1 MASRMDEER
10 EKQNSRV
17 SVDYGRQHKTADR
30 AAKQA
35 SARKTNAAPKK
46 VSSGSTMRSNTES
59 RTGEGK
65 SLVGNYERQH
75 KTVEKRPASS
85 IRRSFTNYD
94 SRNEFDPE
102 TLVGKSGRYWLAE
115 ISKIGEND
123 REAGRELYSL
133 YEQSKT
139 DANSPLYDPY
149 ASATNTNP
157 KYTQKNAAQTEKA
170 KTEWQNLQ
178 KELSYWAQSDRNYS
192 DEEILKR
199 INWKNYPT
207 LAKMDADRAG
217 EGSTVYLNEPI
228 GYDQDAMYGVMW
240 AARNPDLATGDTTM
254 DAVLGTLGRGNQYQ
268 RDEQKAARLDPAS
281 RDYNPYLVGST
292 MDSQLQTYGVNGF
305 GSDWLDQNLQ
315 YRGTDDYTK
324 VYKAEQTTKKAE
336 QELSEL
342 KEQMDNLLDQ
352 GWTPEEVF
360 TDDFLADYS
369 TLQKLQNSID
379 NGSMIDTTRAIG
391 YDRNAMQEAYQEAYT
406 KRYGT
411 KSNSEYAA
419 DTAAAMGASV
429 QQNEAQ
435 AMVDDAGD
443 KKQKGY
449 YQPIIQS
456 GTDAEKN
463 SVKAGTGTAGY
474 NRTVAQVEE
483 GIQNGTAGAE
493 GAAASKQL
501 TVAQKTAPKFLEL
514 TAGINKTAKDAYSD
528 ELQAIIDKA
537 NVSAEEKDFENAVY
551 DSLLEKSA
559 GGDAEAAKMLEDW
572 NDTYYNEYLS
582 KKDKVASRQE
592 SEAELEK
599 IKQQWQDA
607 FGGDTPE
614 YRSHVNAMEVISGF
628 AEKPKTDWSAY
639 DVVTLMSQQGVE
651 NIDQVTASAR
661 SLNQQKIDYIDQIL
675 ERADQYGVPKNYLE
689 NMQATRD
696 QLVRTNELIDSHGWK
711 NNEDYAQAVEAF
723 EASDMDTSYGAFTT
737 GNEANT
743 ILLSVKDPEAA
754 ESALNAMKKTF
765 TATGVLNQTLLYT
778 TEMTEEERDN
788 FKYLFASQGQ
798 ENAMAYYDDLR
809 PMLSARYAAEES
821 ETAQEIGKEH
831 PVTGTAMSIMASL
844 AQMEGSLYTAYMAL
858 TGQQADPNSQW
869 FSANRFVG
877 NVREG
882 VKTDLDTLAGDNEFA
897 KQAFRF
903 IYDGVVS
910 SADSLVSAYAG
921 NAIGS
926 VLPVLTAAQGAS
938 KGAQLIAK
946 GSQVIAGNVGLTM
959 MSTVAA
965 SNAMQEALLKG
976 VDSDNAFY
984 AGLASGVAE
993 AVTEK
998 IPFDKIT
1005 EAYKAGSKGG
1015 KIMKLLADE
1024 LIGEGI
1030 GEGLSEYL
1038 GAAGDY
1044 LVMGDDSDFIQSVN
1058 EYMENGDT
1066 EEEAIRKTVYELNQQ
1081 ALYATLAGA
1090 FSGVVSVG
1098 TANAAGRLAS
1108 WYGRQEANQTV
1119 QEKHN
1124 RRSRMEDSNEQTEA
1138 STNTVQDQKT
1148 EGIQE
1153 SFETVNQETETE
1165 ISEQTELNQPE
1176 QAEPVVERSAEPD
1189 AQNETAENVPEND
1202 SEKREETGDRA
1213 VEEEKTAP
1221 SNSAEEMETSAET
1234 ISKERTF
1241 DYDERLIIQDN
1252 RDFLAEQRNKV
1263 DQAQQNVEEARRALE
1278 ELSREKSAAENEL
1291 AMAEAAADPALMQE
1305 VERLRNDASEIR
1317 NERSKAYTRA
1327 QEAEDNYNRVKSDVY
1342 RHKLAERQLETAKAQ
1357 IDSVTPSLNEA
1368 KTRLSRAEENL
1379 EQKQTSVPALK
1390 KEQNAALEEAGRKVS
1405 VEEYAVEAKRS
1416 ALEEAQKSYNAL
1428 QEEAEKRQAEYEELQ
1443 REKKQLEEKRSSVYN
1458 ERSEAQIRQD
1468 EDALERLIGESEQ
1481 IQRSINENSTSIGRA
1496 ERKVREAEKKAK
1508 AAKTNVDAATKE
1520 LQVSEK
1526 AYSDAEAE
1534 QKKIAA
1540 SIEALDKSLED
1551 AKRVAERAKKDANQF
1566 QELVNGYNNA
1576 YQQAQ
1581 KTVEGTNVSPDAL
1594 EKAQAALDQRLEE
1607 VKSFETRQGDMERNL
1622 SEKEKA
1628 LEETAA
1634 KKRDGRDKAIQL
1646 LNRYEQQRYELEN
1659 AERELQR
1666 EQQDYEMILDGLK
1679 RDYSAV
1685 DPEMYDA
1692 IIAETDPFEAKTSK
1706 VESEE
1711 NALTALY
1718 TAQQNGVGEV
1728 QQTASVDAALRSFG
1742 MEPEISV
1749 AVSKRIV
1756 ETESTEKATAI
1767 LEAAPNRQKAAQA
1780 ISMALLSPNSE
1791 TAAVFADLNGQIT
1804 AEDVNGLTQ
1813 MYELDRLD
1821 DGAMGAYEAAIEE
1834 SQLADDTM
1842 AVLSQM
1848 DNGRVESARE
1858 NVTKAQ
1864 QAADQ
1869 SGAKLEAANAGL
1881 EAAQASLET
1890 ARQRRNEKLN
1900 PETIAAES
1908 KALQQ
1913 YGKAQEKQADAEA
1926 QYKADSKALEDA
1938 KGKVTAAQKEAVGQA
1953 RSVALEQQKTR
1964 QEQKAVAKEQAIL
1977 DSLPYKERFARELDA
1992 WDGQSKGKEFTV
2004 GHTSEVLLS
2013 LGVPDAD
2020 INLLSD
2026 KVLKIQKKHPAM
2038 TDTVIKQIP
2047 DIVENPVVVMKSRTV
2062 ADRLTLFGEVMDANG
2077 APVLAVIDT
2086 SLKAKDGN
2094 IDVEVVRL
2102 NSAYGKDTDTQG
2114 FIDRSEILY
2123 VDKNR
2128 AESWSDSTRLYLPI
2142 APDPLGSDNSIPQDA
2157 ETVNNSIADG
2167 KGNIPIGAIAAQN
2180 GQTGGNGAGM
2190 NQKGAKRQNAAVS
2203 ARMVKTNSATGIA
2216 ADSKVTSPV
2225 DAAKTLAKALNVGQD
2240 IGSRKVPRG
2249 VLGYYDAQ
2257 AKYLAVRSTEAGNI
2271 STTMHELG
2279 HALADKLGM
2288 TGTMQM
2294 VNALDPV
2301 FAQNYSANE
2310 LPGEAFAEFMW
2321 QYMTDDASAQA
2332 FAGDA
2337 FLYDFERAL
2346 KQNGLDKQV
2355 HKTRDQMHEYVN
2367 ATVNQRI
2374 GAVVKDRSEK
2384 PKSSLKEIRTKLTDM
2399 LVDSTSVLEDV
2410 NSVIREQTGKTD
2422 VRMGENLRNTALM
2435 RNTASRRAYNMLT
2448 DTLTDSNWQSIGDG
2462 LAKRFENAGIR
2473 GKDFDLLN
2481 NYMLAMHSLDRDAA
2495 GKPVFDSSM
2504 TKAQRE
2510 AYIQDVQQNHP
2521 EVARAEQE
2529 FQQFRNEFMQAF
2541 LVDTGYMTQETLNLF
2556 NTMYPHYVP
2565 TFRMKDGKGSGSGVS
2580 GKNFSI
2586 RRAKGSTENIYNPM
2600 DSFVQMMDSI
2610 VTMVSQNNTALVWDN
2625 VYHQYEGLGLY
2636 GREVTQD
2643 IQSESVDTTGLQDRI
2658 REILEGANTDTDIMQ
2673 QVIDAIGP
2681 EQVQWKGT
2689 GNVNL
2694 PNVLTVQKADGSKAY
2709 YEIFDTEMYKAL
2721 SGYKETAGKVWQLI
2735 GKATKAMSA
2744 LTTGS
2749 NPAFALRNFMRDFQK
2764 SVTYGSWASNYVTG
2778 TGKWLRAAWDVW
2790 RKKGEYGDYKALGGG
2805 GWNRIESGSR
2815 KGAKAYRSDLFKGY
2829 NTSNAGRTAKWA
2841 GQKIWNAV
2849 TFARLNEIVEQTS
2862 RYAEYRYGKQD
2873 KSTAEG
2879 KQQAFLNAQE
2889 ATVDFSRSGYSNIA
2903 SDLKQ
2908 VIPFLGASTQG
2919 IYQTG
2924 REFTTKAERSRLPAR
2939 FAKTVINTAL
2949 ASVLANLLVFKHT
2962 DDDEKEEYAM
2972 LSDEMLADNFFVP
2985 NPAPV
2990 IFGEDPYIRIP
3001 LGQDPFIRA
3010 VHGAVTNA
3018 LWSGKVDE
3026 PIIELAAVAQNLLD
3040 GFNPVNGTI
3049 FDAAIATA
3057 TNRNW
3062 YGSKIVS
3069 DRMDGWDPTTQY
3081 TEETADVF
3089 VNASRWLDETAG
3101 IGVSPMMIQYLAEQY
3116 TGFLGQ
3122 MAIPA
3127 ISKDKYT
3134 GELGGIK
3141 AAIAAVRKR
3150 LTSDPLKSNGITSSF
3165 YDGIAELQE
3174 VTYAAKNERP
3184 LNMLRRGLTDDEARA
3199 AADEAKSLTSTNGA
3213 LGQAKQFLSDGYARI
3228 DEIEARTDL
3237 SDHEKYLMTSE
3248 IRREMMDNTLAAQ
3261 ELIGEYKAKYIDGE
3275 NILSRLAE
3283 GVYGRESTAFE
3294 KLPEQY
3300 LTAYQSGDGYMQR
3313 AYDAWETSGKASAL
3327 PHANYT
3333 FTDKKVEYE
3342 VAEEDREQFDSIYQD
3357 AYKQYVDRNTNDR
3370 RWERMTA
3377 DEKLAFMQKAH
3388 EKAQTEAKKWWLK
3401 KKK

>member
-10 EKQNSRV
+10 EKQDSRV
-17 SVDYGRQHKTADR
+17 SVDYSRQHKTADR
-30 AAKQA
+30 AVKQA
-35 SARKTNAAPKK
+35 SVRKTNVAPQK
-46 VSSGSTMRSNTES
+46 VSSGGTMRSDTES

-75 KTVEKRPASS
+75 KTVEKRPVSS

-115 ISKIGEND
+115 ISKIGESD
-123 REAGRELYSL
+123 REAGRELYDL
-133 YEQSKT
+133 YEQSKA
-139 DANSPLYDPY
+139 DVNSPLYDPY

-157 KYTQKNAAQTEKA
+157 KYIQKNAAQTEKA

-192 DEEILKR
+192 DEEILNR
-199 INWKNYPT
+199 VNWKNYPT

-240 AARNPDLATGDTTM
+240 AARNPDLATGDAAL
-254 DAVLGTLGRGNQYQ
+254 DAVQGTLGRGKQYQ
-268 RDEQKAARLDPAS
+268 RDEQKAARLDPSS

-342 KEQMDNLLDQ
+342 KERMNDRLDQ

-360 TDDFLADYS
+360 TDDLLADYS

-379 NGSMIDTTRAIG
+379 NGSLIDTTRAIG
-391 YDRNAMQEAYQEAYT
+391 YDRNAMQQAYQEAYT

-443 KKQKGY
+443 KKQKDY
-449 YQPIIQS
+449 YQPIMQN

-483 GIQNGTAGAE
+483 SIQNGTAGAE

-501 TVAQKTAPKFLEL
+501 TVAQKTAPKYFEAMEAVKKGAEPDYSEEL
-514 TAGINKTAKDAYSD
+514 TAILNKAGVDAGEEDYTVKVAAS
-528 ELQAIIDKA
+528 LSQKA
-537 NVSAEEKDFENAVY
+537 AEGDQEAAVMLNDWNSVGVEEYWEKQDSAETVSAY
-551 DSLLEKSA
+551 
-559 GGDAEAAKMLEDW
+559 
-572 NDTYYNEYLS
+572 
-582 KKDKVASRQE
+582 Q
-592 SEAELEK
+592 AELEK

-614 YRSHVNAMEVISGF
+614 YRSHVNTMEVISSF
-628 AEKPKTDWSAY
+628 AEKPKNDWSAY
-639 DVVTLMSQQGVE
+639 DVVTLANQQGVE
-651 NIDQVTASAR
+651 NVDQVTASAR

-675 ERADQYGVPKNYLE
+675 ERADQYGVPKKYLE
-689 NMQATRD
+689 NMQATRE
-696 QLVRTNELIDSHGWK
+696 QLVRTNELIDSHSWK

-723 EASDMDTSYGAFTT
+723 DASDMDTSYGAFTT

-754 ESALNAMKKTF
+754 ESALNAMKKTV
-765 TATGVLNQTLLYT
+765 TATGVLNQTLLYA

-788 FKYLFASQGQ
+788 FKYLYASQGQ

-809 PMLSARYAAEES
+809 PMLSARYAAGES

-877 NVREG
+877 SVREG
-882 VKTDLDTLAGDNEFA
+882 VKSDLDTLAGDNEFA

-903 IYDGVVS
+903 LYDAIVS

-926 VLPVLTAAQGAS
+926 ALPVLTAAEGAG
-938 KGAQLIAK
+938 KGAQLLAK
-946 GSQVIAGNVGLTM
+946 GSQAITGNVGLTM

-976 VDSDNAFY
+976 VDPDKAFY

-1015 KIMKLLADE
+1015 KIMKLLADN
-1024 LIGEGI
+1024 LIGEGL
-1030 GEGLSEYL
+1030 GEGMSEYL

-1044 LVMGDDSDFIQSVN
+1044 LVLGDDSDFIQSVN
-1058 EYMENGDT
+1058 DYMADGMS
-1066 EEEAIRKTVYELNQQ
+1066 EEAAIRQVASELNQQ

-1090 FSGVVSVG
+1090 FSGVVSSG
-1098 TANAAGRLAS
+1098 GSYAAGRLM
-1108 WYGRQEANQTV
+1108 
-1119 QEKHN
+1119 N
-1124 RRSRMEDSNEQTEA
+1124 RVESRSGNTSDSNDVAQQTGENAVAEQG
-1138 STNTVQDQKT
+1138 
-1148 EGIQE
+1148 EGQ
-1153 SFETVNQETETE
+1153 
-1165 ISEQTELNQPE
+1165 
-1176 QAEPVVERSAEPD
+1176 
-1189 AQNETAENVPEND
+1189 QNEA
-1202 SEKREETGDRA
+1202 
-1213 VEEEKTAP
+1213 
-1221 SNSAEEMETSAET
+1221 
-1234 ISKERTF
+1234 
-1241 DYDERLIIQDN
+1241 
-1252 RDFLAEQRNKV
+1252 
-1263 DQAQQNVEEARRALE
+1263 
-1278 ELSREKSAAENEL
+1278 
-1291 AMAEAAADPALMQE
+1291 
-1305 VERLRNDASEIR
+1305 
-1317 NERSKAYTRA
+1317 
-1327 QEAEDNYNRVKSDVY
+1327 
-1342 RHKLAERQLETAKAQ
+1342 
-1357 IDSVTPSLNEA
+1357 
-1368 KTRLSRAEENL
+1368 
-1379 EQKQTSVPALK
+1379 
-1390 KEQNAALEEAGRKVS
+1390 
-1405 VEEYAVEAKRS
+1405 
-1416 ALEEAQKSYNAL
+1416 
-1428 QEEAEKRQAEYEELQ
+1428 
-1443 REKKQLEEKRSSVYN
+1443 
-1458 ERSEAQIRQD
+1458 
-1468 EDALERLIGESEQ
+1468 
-1481 IQRSINENSTSIGRA
+1481 
-1496 ERKVREAEKKAK
+1496 
-1508 AAKTNVDAATKE
+1508 
-1520 LQVSEK
+1520 
-1526 AYSDAEAE
+1526 
-1534 QKKIAA
+1534 
-1540 SIEALDKSLED
+1540 
-1551 AKRVAERAKKDANQF
+1551 
-1566 QELVNGYNNA
+1566 
-1576 YQQAQ
+1576 
-1581 KTVEGTNVSPDAL
+1581 
-1594 EKAQAALDQRLEE
+1594 AQAASDTVSEEGARLTIRDAEGNVME
-1607 VKSFETRQGDMERNL
+1607 ERNQP
-1622 SEKEKA
+1622 A
-1628 LEETAA
+1628 
-1634 KKRDGRDKAIQL
+1634 
-1646 LNRYEQQRYELEN
+1646 QQEN
-1659 AERELQR
+1659 Q
-1666 EQQDYEMILDGLK
+1666 
-1679 RDYSAV
+1679 
-1685 DPEMYDA
+1685 
-1692 IIAETDPFEAKTSK
+1692 T
-1706 VESEE
+1706 EE

-1742 MEPEISV
+1742 MEPEASV
-1749 AVSKRIV
+1749 AVSKRMV
-1756 ETESTEKATAI
+1756 ETESTEKVTAI

-1780 ISMALLSPNSE
+1780 IGMALLSPNSE
-1791 TAAVFADLNGQIT
+1791 TAAVFDDLNGQIT

-1821 DGAMGAYEAAIEE
+1821 DGAMGTYEAAIEE
-1834 SQLADDTM
+1834 SQLADETM
-1842 AVLSQM
+1842 AALSQM
-1848 DNGRVESARE
+1848 DSGKVESARE
-1858 NVTKAQ
+1858 NAAKAQ

-1869 SGAKLEAANAGL
+1869 SGVKLEAANAGL

-1890 ARQRRNEKLN
+1890 ARQRRNENLN

-1913 YGKAQEKQADAEA
+1913 YGKAQETREAAEA
-1926 QYKADSKALEDA
+1926 QYKADSKALKGA
-1938 KGKVTAAQKEAVGQA
+1938 KEKVTAAQEEAVGQA
-1953 RSVALEQQKTR
+1953 RSVALEQQKAR
-1964 QEQKAVAKEQAIL
+1964 QEIKRVDYAVQ
-1977 DSLPYKERFARELDA
+1977 
-1992 WDGQSKGKEFTV
+1992 QQNV
-2004 GHTSEVLLS
+2004 
-2013 LGVPDAD
+2013 
-2020 INLLSD
+2020 
-2026 KVLKIQKKHPAM
+2026 
-2038 TDTVIKQIP
+2038 
-2047 DIVENPVVVMKSRTV
+2047 
-2062 ADRLTLFGEVMDANG
+2062 DANIQQVAQMG
-2077 APVLAVIDT
+2077 SVVTLN
-2086 SLKAKDGN
+2086 GN
-2094 IDVEVVRL
+2094 EFEVGGTELRQQVSDYFKSIGGVASNPILGDVAL
-2102 NSAYGKDTDTQG
+2102 T
-2114 FIDRSEILY
+2114 
-2123 VDKNR
+2123 
-2128 AESWSDSTRLYLPI
+2128 
-2142 APDPLGSDNSIPQDA
+2142 
-2157 ETVNNSIADG
+2157 
-2167 KGNIPIGAIAAQN
+2167 
-2180 GQTGGNGAGM
+2180 
-2190 NQKGAKRQNAAVS
+2190 QKGAKSSLAHGIGNGKAVAFAAVPSVIENGQIVDVQQNWKGRGYNTFVIAAPVTIEGGKS
-2203 ARMVKTNSATGIA
+2203 AGEYYCGVVVKRAAESQQYYVHEVVLTNEEGANVAVQPTVRPNESSVALGGAKAPSVNSILQKVLDVKQGKNTSEKAATGTDRLYAFHPNTVATNDQTGISA
-2216 ADSKVTSPV
+2216 KKVTSPV
-2225 DAAKTLAKALNVGQD
+2225 DAAKSLAKALNVGQD

-2279 HALADKLGM
+2279 HALADKLSM

-2294 VNALDPV
+2294 VDALDPV

-2321 QYMTDDASAQA
+2321 RYMTDDASAQA

-2346 KQNGLDKQV
+2346 KKNGLDRQV

-2410 NSVIREQTGKTD
+2410 NNVVREQTGKTD
-2422 VRMGENLRNTALM
+2422 VSMGENLRNTALL

-2448 DTLTDSNWQSIGDG
+2448 DTLTDSSWQSIGDG
-2462 LAKRFENAGIR
+2462 LAKRFENAGIK

-2504 TKAQRE
+2504 TTEQRE
-2510 AYIQDVQQNHP
+2510 AYIQDVQREHP

-2541 LVDTGYMTQETLNLF
+2541 LVDTGYMTQETLDLF
-2556 NTMYPHYVP
+2556 NKMYPHYVP

-2580 GKNFSI
+2580 GKSFSI
-2586 RRAKGSTENIYNPM
+2586 KRAKGSTENIYNPM

-2610 VTMVSQNNTALVWDN
+2610 VNMVSQNNTALVWDK

-2643 IQSESVDTTGLQDRI
+2643 VQSESVDTTGLQDKI
-2658 REILEGANTDTDIMQ
+2658 RKILEGANTDTDIMQ
-2673 QVIDAIGP
+2673 QVMDTIGP

-2749 NPAFALRNFMRDFQK
+2749 NPVFAIRNFLRDFQK

-2790 RKKGEYGDYKALGGG
+2790 RAKGEYGDYKALGGG
-2805 GWNRIESGSR
+2805 GWNRIETGSR
-2815 KGAKAYRSDLFKGY
+2815 KGAEAYRGDLFKGY
-2829 NTSNAGRTAKWA
+2829 NTSNVGRTAKWA
-2841 GQKIWNAV
+2841 GQKIWNVV
-2849 TFARLNEIVEQTS
+2849 TFSRLNEVIEQTS

-2873 KSTAEG
+2873 RTTAEG

-2962 DDDEKEEYAM
+2962 DDDDKEEYAM
-2972 LSDEMLADNFFVP
+2972 LSDELLADNFFIP
-2985 NPAPV
+2985 NPSAE
-2990 IFGEDPYIRIP
+2990 IFGEAPYIRIP
-3001 LGQDPFIRA
+3001 IGQDPIMRA

-3018 LWSGKVDE
+3018 LWSGNADE
-3026 PIIELAAVAQNLLD
+3026 PIIELSAVAQNLLD

-3049 FDAAIATA
+3049 FDAAISTA

-3062 YGSKIVS
+3062 YDSKIVP

-3089 VNASRWLDETAG
+3089 INASRWLDETVG
-3101 IGVSPMMIQYLAEQY
+3101 VGVSPMMIQYLAEQY

-3134 GELGGIK
+3134 GEMGGIK
-3141 AAIAAVRKR
+3141 AALAAVRKR

-3165 YDGIAELQE
+3165 YDGVAELQK

-3184 LNMLRRGLTDDEARA
+3184 LNMLRRGLTEDEARA
-3199 AADEAKSLTSTNGA
+3199 AVDEAKSLTGTNGA
-3213 LGQAKQFLSDGYARI
+3213 LGQAKKFLSDGYARI

-3294 KLPEQY
+3294 KLPERY

-3333 FTDKKVEYE
+3333 FSDKKVEYE
-3342 VAEEDREQFDSIYQD
+3342 VVEEDREQFDSIYQD

-3401 KKK
+3401 KQK

>member
-10 EKQNSRV
+10 KKQDPRV
-17 SVDYGRQHKTADR
+17 SVDYSRQHKTADR
-30 AAKQA
+30 SVKQA
-35 SARKTNAAPKK
+35 SARKTNVAPQK
-46 VSSGSTMRSNTES
+46 VSSGGTMRSNTES

-75 KTVEKRPASS
+75 KTVEKRPVSS

-94 SRNEFDPE
+94 SGHEFDPE

-115 ISKIGEND
+115 ISKIGESD
-123 REAGRELYSL
+123 REAGRELYDL
-133 YEQSKT
+133 YEQSKA
-139 DANSPLYDPY
+139 DVNSPLYDPY

-157 KYTQKNAAQTEKA
+157 KYIQKNAAQTEKA

-192 DEEILKR
+192 DEEILSR
-199 INWKNYPT
+199 VNWKNYPT

-217 EGSTVYLNEPI
+217 EGSTVYLNEPV

-342 KEQMDNLLDQ
+342 KERMNDLLDQ

-379 NGSMIDTTRAIG
+379 NGSLIDTTRAIG
-391 YDRNAMQEAYQEAYT
+391 YDRNSMQQAYQEAYT

-411 KSNSEYAA
+411 KSNQQYAE
-419 DTAAAMGASV
+419 DTAKAMGATV
-429 QQNEAQ
+429 QQNDAQ

-443 KKQKGY
+443 KKQKDY
-449 YQPIIQS
+449 YQPIMQI

-483 GIQNGTAGAE
+483 SIQNGTAGAE

-501 TVAQKTAPKFLEL
+501 TVAQKTAPKYFEAMEAVKKGAEPDYSEEL
-514 TAGINKTAKDAYSD
+514 TAILNKAGVDAGEEDYTAKVAAS
-528 ELQAIIDKA
+528 LSLKA
-537 NVSAEEKDFENAVY
+537 AEGDQEAAVMLNDWNSVGVEEYWEKQDSAETVSAY
-551 DSLLEKSA
+551 
-559 GGDAEAAKMLEDW
+559 
-572 NDTYYNEYLS
+572 
-582 KKDKVASRQE
+582 Q
-592 SEAELEK
+592 AELEK
-599 IKQQWQDA
+599 IKQQWKDA

-614 YRSHVNAMEVISGF
+614 YRSHVNTMEVISSF
-628 AEKPKTDWSAY
+628 SEKPKNDWSAY
-639 DVVTLMSQQGVE
+639 DVVTLANQQGME
-651 NIDQVTASAR
+651 NVDQVTASAR

-675 ERADQYGVPKNYLE
+675 ERADQCGVPKNYLE
-689 NMQATRD
+689 NMQATRE
-696 QLVRTNELIDSHGWK
+696 QLVRTNELIDSHSWK

-723 EASDMDTSYGAFTT
+723 DASDMDTSYGAFTT

-754 ESALNAMKKTF
+754 ESALNAMKKTV

-778 TEMTEEERDN
+778 TEMTEEEREN
-788 FKYLFASQGQ
+788 FKYLYASQGQ

-809 PMLSARYAAEES
+809 PMLSARYAAGES

-858 TGQQADPNSQW
+858 TGKQADPNSQW

-877 NVREG
+877 SVREG
-882 VKTDLDTLAGDNEFA
+882 VKSDLDKLAGDNEFA

-903 IYDGVVS
+903 LYDGIVS

-926 VLPVLTAAQGAS
+926 ALPVLTAAEGAG
-938 KGAQLIAK
+938 KGAQLLAK
-946 GSQVIAGNVGLTM
+946 GSQAIAGNVGLTM

-976 VDSDNAFY
+976 VDPDKAFY

-1015 KIMKLLADE
+1015 KIMKLLADN
-1024 LIGEGI
+1024 LIGEGL
-1030 GEGLSEYL
+1030 GEGMSEYL

-1044 LVMGDDSDFIQSVN
+1044 LTMGDDSDFIQSVN
-1058 EYMENGDT
+1058 DYMADGMS
-1066 EEEAIRKTVYELNQQ
+1066 EEAAIHQVVSELNQQ

-1090 FSGVVSVG
+1090 FSGVVSSG
-1098 TANAAGRLAS
+1098 GSYAAGRLMNRVESRSGNTPVSNDVVQQTVESATAEQGEGQQSETAQTAS
-1108 WYGRQEANQTV
+1108 DAVSGEGVSLTVRDAEGNVMEERNQPAKQENQT
-1119 QEKHN
+1119 
-1124 RRSRMEDSNEQTEA
+1124 
-1138 STNTVQDQKT
+1138 
-1148 EGIQE
+1148 
-1153 SFETVNQETETE
+1153 
-1165 ISEQTELNQPE
+1165 
-1176 QAEPVVERSAEPD
+1176 
-1189 AQNETAENVPEND
+1189 
-1202 SEKREETGDRA
+1202 
-1213 VEEEKTAP
+1213 
-1221 SNSAEEMETSAET
+1221 
-1234 ISKERTF
+1234 
-1241 DYDERLIIQDN
+1241 
-1252 RDFLAEQRNKV
+1252 
-1263 DQAQQNVEEARRALE
+1263 
-1278 ELSREKSAAENEL
+1278 
-1291 AMAEAAADPALMQE
+1291 
-1305 VERLRNDASEIR
+1305 
-1317 NERSKAYTRA
+1317 
-1327 QEAEDNYNRVKSDVY
+1327 
-1342 RHKLAERQLETAKAQ
+1342 
-1357 IDSVTPSLNEA
+1357 
-1368 KTRLSRAEENL
+1368 
-1379 EQKQTSVPALK
+1379 
-1390 KEQNAALEEAGRKVS
+1390 
-1405 VEEYAVEAKRS
+1405 
-1416 ALEEAQKSYNAL
+1416 
-1428 QEEAEKRQAEYEELQ
+1428 
-1443 REKKQLEEKRSSVYN
+1443 
-1458 ERSEAQIRQD
+1458 
-1468 EDALERLIGESEQ
+1468 
-1481 IQRSINENSTSIGRA
+1481 
-1496 ERKVREAEKKAK
+1496 
-1508 AAKTNVDAATKE
+1508 
-1520 LQVSEK
+1520 
-1526 AYSDAEAE
+1526 
-1534 QKKIAA
+1534 
-1540 SIEALDKSLED
+1540 
-1551 AKRVAERAKKDANQF
+1551 
-1566 QELVNGYNNA
+1566 
-1576 YQQAQ
+1576 
-1581 KTVEGTNVSPDAL
+1581 
-1594 EKAQAALDQRLEE
+1594 
-1607 VKSFETRQGDMERNL
+1607 
-1622 SEKEKA
+1622 
-1628 LEETAA
+1628 
-1634 KKRDGRDKAIQL
+1634 
-1646 LNRYEQQRYELEN
+1646 
-1659 AERELQR
+1659 
-1666 EQQDYEMILDGLK
+1666 
-1679 RDYSAV
+1679 
-1685 DPEMYDA
+1685 
-1692 IIAETDPFEAKTSK
+1692 
-1706 VESEE
+1706 EE

-1742 MEPEISV
+1742 MEPETSV
-1749 AVSKRIV
+1749 AVSKRMV

-1821 DGAMGAYEAAIEE
+1821 DGAMDAYEAAIEE
-1834 SQLADDTM
+1834 SQLADETM
-1842 AVLSQM
+1842 AALSQM
-1848 DNGRVESARE
+1848 DSGKVESARE
-1858 NVTKAQ
+1858 NAAKAQ

-1890 ARQRRNEKLN
+1890 ARQRRNENLN

-1913 YGKAQEKQADAEA
+1913 YGKAQEKQTYAEA
-1926 QYKADSKALEDA
+1926 QYKADSKALKGA
-1938 KGKVTAAQKEAVGQA
+1938 KEKVTAAQEEAVGQA

-1964 QEQKAVAKEQAIL
+1964 MEIKKVDYAVQQQNVDANIQQVAQM
-1977 DSLPYKERFARELDA
+1977 DSVVTLN
-1992 WDGQSKGKEFTV
+1992 GNEFEV
-2004 GHTSEVLLS
+2004 GGNNLKNEVLEYFNQLGGSVHSEVLGDVLLTKRGVKDG
-2013 LGVPDAD
+2013 LGHIISPAKVVAFAAVP
-2020 INLLSD
+2020 N
-2026 KVLKIQKKHPAM
+2026 VLEKGKIVSAEQNWKGRGY
-2038 TDTVIKQIP
+2038 DTVVLAAPISIANGEKQGDYIAG
-2047 DIVENPVVVMKSRTV
+2047 VVVK
-2062 ADRLTLFGEVMDANG
+2062 RLPDKQQYYVHDVVQINTKEGAKAPTNPRGQLENQAVVHGDAK
-2077 APVLAVIDT
+2077 APSLYNILQNIVDVKQGKNT
-2086 SLKAKDGN
+2086 S
-2094 IDVEVVRL
+2094 E
-2102 NSAYGKDTDTQG
+2102 
-2114 FIDRSEILY
+2114 
-2123 VDKNR
+2123 
-2128 AESWSDSTRLYLPI
+2128 
-2142 APDPLGSDNSIPQDA
+2142 
-2157 ETVNNSIADG
+2157 
-2167 KGNIPIGAIAAQN
+2167 
-2180 GQTGGNGAGM
+2180 
-2190 NQKGAKRQNAAVS
+2190 KGAKRQNAAVS
-2203 ARMVKTNSATGIA
+2203 SRVVKTNSDTGIA

-2225 DAAKTLAKALNVGQD
+2225 DAAKSLAKELNVGQD
-2240 IGSRKVPRG
+2240 IGGRKVPRG

-2279 HALADKLGM
+2279 HALSDKLSM

-2294 VNALDPV
+2294 VDALDPV

-2321 QYMTDDASAQA
+2321 RYMTDDASAQA

-2346 KQNGLDKQV
+2346 KKNGLDRQV

-2410 NSVIREQTGKTD
+2410 NNVVREQTGKTD
-2422 VRMGENLRNTALM
+2422 VSMGENLRNTALL

-2448 DTLTDSNWQSIGDG
+2448 DTLTDSSWQSIGDG
-2462 LAKRFENAGIR
+2462 LAKRFENAGIK

-2504 TKAQRE
+2504 TKEQRE
-2510 AYIQDVQQNHP
+2510 AYIQDVQREHP

-2541 LVDTGYMTQETLNLF
+2541 LVDTGYMTQETLDMF
-2556 NTMYPHYVP
+2556 NKMYPHYVP

-2586 RRAKGSTENIYNPM
+2586 KRAKGSTENIYNPM

-2610 VTMVSQNNTALVWDN
+2610 VNMVSQNNTALVWDK

-2643 IQSESVDTTGLQDRI
+2643 VQSESVDTTGLQDKI
-2658 REILEGANTDTDIMQ
+2658 RKILEGANTDTDIMQ
-2673 QVIDAIGP
+2673 QVMDTIGP

-2749 NPAFALRNFMRDFQK
+2749 NPVFAIRNFLRDFQK

-2790 RKKGEYGDYKALGGG
+2790 REKGEYGDYKALGGG
-2805 GWNRIESGSR
+2805 GWNRIETGSR
-2815 KGAKAYRSDLFKGY
+2815 KGAEAYRSDLFKGY
-2829 NTSNAGRTAKWA
+2829 NTSNVGRTAKWA
-2841 GQKIWNAV
+2841 GQKIWNVV
-2849 TFARLNEIVEQTS
+2849 TFSRLNEVIEQTS

-2873 KSTAEG
+2873 RTTAEG

-2924 REFTTKAERSRLPAR
+2924 RGFTTKAERSRLPER

-2962 DDDEKEEYAM
+2962 DDDDKEEYAM
-2972 LSDEMLADNFFVP
+2972 LSDELLADNFFIP
-2985 NPAPV
+2985 NPSAD
-2990 IFGEDPYIRIP
+2990 IFGEAPYIRIP
-3001 LGQDPFIRA
+3001 IGQDPIMRA

-3018 LWSGKVDE
+3018 LWSGKADE

-3049 FDAAIATA
+3049 FDAAIATS

-3062 YGSKIVS
+3062 YGSKIVP

-3089 VNASRWLDETAG
+3089 VNASRWLDGAVG
-3101 IGVSPMMIQYLAEQY
+3101 IGISPMMIQYLAEQY

-3134 GELGGIK
+3134 GEMGGIK

-3165 YDGIAELQE
+3165 YDGVAELQE
-3174 VTYAAKNERP
+3174 VTYAAKNDRP

-3199 AADEAKSLTSTNGA
+3199 AVDEAKSLTGTNGA
-3213 LGQAKQFLSDGYARI
+3213 LGQAKKFLSDGYARI

-3248 IRREMMDNTLAAQ
+3248 VRREMMDNTLAAQ

-3294 KLPEQY
+3294 KLPERY

-3313 AYDAWETSGKASAL
+3313 AYDAWETSGKVSAL

-3333 FTDKKVEYE
+3333 FSDKKVEYE

-3357 AYKQYVDRNTNDR
+3357 TYRQYVDRNTNDL

>member
-17 SVDYGRQHKTADR
+17 SVDYSRQHKTADR
-30 AAKQA
+30 TAKQSSA
-35 SARKTNAAPKK
+35 SKTNSAAQR
-46 VSSGSTMRSNTES
+46 VSPGSTRRSSTES
-59 RTGEGK
+59 RTGAGK

-75 KTVEKRPASS
+75 KTVENRPASS
-85 IRRSFTNYD
+85 VRRSYTNYD

-102 TLVGKSGRYWLAE
+102 SLVGKSGRYWLAE

-149 ASATNTNP
+149 VSATNTNP
-157 KYTQKNAAQTEKA
+157 KYIQKNAAQTEKA
-170 KTEWQNLQ
+170 KAEWQSLQ

-192 DEEILKR
+192 DEEILNR
-199 INWKNYPT
+199 VNWKNYPT

-240 AARNPDLATGDTTM
+240 AARNPELATGDATL
-254 DAVLGTLGRGNQYQ
+254 DAVQGTLGRGNQYQ
-268 RDEQKAARLDPAS
+268 RDEQKAARLNPAS
-281 RDYNPYLVGST
+281 KDYNPYLVGST
-292 MDSQLQTYGVNGF
+292 MDSQLQAYGVNGF
-305 GSDWLDQNLQ
+305 DSDWLNQNLQ
-315 YRGTDDYTK
+315 YRGTGDYTK
-324 VYKAEQTTKKAE
+324 VYKAEQTTQKAE

-342 KEQMDNLLDQ
+342 KQQMDNLLDQ

-379 NGSMIDTTRAIG
+379 NGSLIDTTRAIG
-391 YDRNAMQEAYQEAYT
+391 YDRNAMQEAYQKAYT

-435 AMVDDAGD
+435 AMVDDAND
-443 KKQKGY
+443 KKQKEH
-449 YQPIIQS
+449 YQTIMQN
-456 GTDAEKN
+456 GTVPEKT
-463 SVKAGTGTAGY
+463 SVKTGTGTAGY
-474 NRTVAQVEE
+474 NRTVAQVEA
-483 GIQNGTAGAE
+483 GIQSGTAGAE
-493 GAAASKQL
+493 GTAASKQL
-501 TVAQKTAPKFLEL
+501 TVSQKTAPKYFE
-514 TAGINKTAKDAYSD
+514 AMDAVKNGVEPDYSD
-528 ELQAIIDKA
+528 ELTAILNKA
-537 NVSAEEKDFENAVY
+537 GVDAGEEDYTAKVAASLSQKAAE
-551 DSLLEKSA
+551 
-559 GGDAEAAKMLEDW
+559 GDQEAAIMLNDW
-572 NDTYYNEYLS
+572 NNVGIEEYWEKQDNAETAL
-582 KKDKVASRQE
+582 AYQ
-592 SEAELEK
+592 AELES
-599 IKQQWQDA
+599 IRQQWKDA
-607 FGGDTPE
+607 FGDDTPE
-614 YRSHVNAMEVISGF
+614 YRSHVNTMETIYSF
-628 AEKPKTDWSAY
+628 KDAPKNDWSAY
-639 DVVTLMSQQGVE
+639 DVVTLANQQGMENVE
-651 NIDQVTASAR
+651 QVTASAR

-689 NMQATRD
+689 NMQATRE

-723 EASDMDTSYGAFTT
+723 DQAEMNTDFWTLSGK
-737 GNEANT
+737 NEEIAAA
-743 ILLSVKDPEAA
+743 IKDPT
-754 ESALNAMKKTF
+754 SANAYLNSPMNNALALSKTSPDLF
-765 TATGVLNQTLLYT
+765 YTA
-778 TEMTEEERDN
+778 EMTEEERNN
-788 FKYLFASQGQ
+788 FKYLFTSQGQ

-809 PMLSARYAAEES
+809 PMLAARYAAGES
-821 ETAQEIGKEH
+821 DAAQELGEKL
-831 PVTGTAMSIMASL
+831 PVTGTVLSILGSL
-844 AQMEGSLYTAYMAL
+844 AQMEGSIYTTYMAL
-858 TGQQADPNSQW
+858 TGQQADPNSMA
-869 FSANRFVG
+869 FSANRMVSG
-877 NVREG
+877 TRQGAKERVDEMLG
-882 VKTDLDTLAGDNEFA
+882 GNEFA
-897 KQAFRF
+897 KNAFHF
-903 IYDGVVS
+903 VYDAMT
-910 SADSLVSAYAG
+910 SAGDSLMSAAAG
-921 NAIGS
+921 SLMPALG
-926 VLPVLTAAQGAS
+926 AAEGAS
-938 KGAQLIAK
+938 QGMQLLAK
-946 GSQVIAGNVGLTM
+946 GSQVAAKNAGLVM

-965 SNAMQEALLKG
+965 SNATQEALLKG
-976 VDSDNAFY
+976 ADSETALL
-984 AGLASGVAE
+984 AGLASFIAE
-993 AVTEK
+993 ASTEK
-998 IPFDKIT
+998 IPFDNIT
-1005 EAYKAGSKGG
+1005 ELYQAGNTGG
-1015 KIMKLLADE
+1015 KIMKLLADNI
-1024 LIGEGI
+1024 IGEGI
-1030 GEGLSEYL
+1030 GEGMSEYL

-1044 LVMGDDSDFIQSVN
+1044 LTMGDDSDFIQSVN
-1058 EYMENGDT
+1058 DYRADGMS
-1066 EEEAIRKTVYELNQQ
+1066 EEAAIHQVVSELNQQ
-1081 ALYATLAGA
+1081 ALYATLSGA
-1090 FSGVVSVG
+1090 FSGVVSSG
-1098 TANAAGRLAS
+1098 GSYAAGRLM
-1108 WYGRQEANQTV
+1108 
-1119 QEKHN
+1119 N
-1124 RRSRMEDSNEQTEA
+1124 RVESRSGNTPVSNDVTQ
-1138 STNTVQDQKT
+1138 Q
-1148 EGIQE
+1148 
-1153 SFETVNQETETE
+1153 
-1165 ISEQTELNQPE
+1165 
-1176 QAEPVVERSAEPD
+1176 
-1189 AQNETAENVPEND
+1189 TAENAVAEQGEGQQNEAAQTASD
-1202 SEKREETGDRA
+1202 AVSEEGASLTIRDAEGNV
-1213 VEEEKTAP
+1213 VEERNQP
-1221 SNSAEEMETSAET
+1221 VRQET
-1234 ISKERTF
+1234 
-1241 DYDERLIIQDN
+1241 
-1252 RDFLAEQRNKV
+1252 
-1263 DQAQQNVEEARRALE
+1263 
-1278 ELSREKSAAENEL
+1278 
-1291 AMAEAAADPALMQE
+1291 
-1305 VERLRNDASEIR
+1305 
-1317 NERSKAYTRA
+1317 
-1327 QEAEDNYNRVKSDVY
+1327 
-1342 RHKLAERQLETAKAQ
+1342 
-1357 IDSVTPSLNEA
+1357 
-1368 KTRLSRAEENL
+1368 
-1379 EQKQTSVPALK
+1379 QT
-1390 KEQNAALEEAGRKVS
+1390 
-1405 VEEYAVEAKRS
+1405 
-1416 ALEEAQKSYNAL
+1416 
-1428 QEEAEKRQAEYEELQ
+1428 
-1443 REKKQLEEKRSSVYN
+1443 
-1458 ERSEAQIRQD
+1458 
-1468 EDALERLIGESEQ
+1468 
-1481 IQRSINENSTSIGRA
+1481 
-1496 ERKVREAEKKAK
+1496 
-1508 AAKTNVDAATKE
+1508 
-1520 LQVSEK
+1520 
-1526 AYSDAEAE
+1526 
-1534 QKKIAA
+1534 
-1540 SIEALDKSLED
+1540 
-1551 AKRVAERAKKDANQF
+1551 
-1566 QELVNGYNNA
+1566 
-1576 YQQAQ
+1576 
-1581 KTVEGTNVSPDAL
+1581 
-1594 EKAQAALDQRLEE
+1594 
-1607 VKSFETRQGDMERNL
+1607 
-1622 SEKEKA
+1622 
-1628 LEETAA
+1628 
-1634 KKRDGRDKAIQL
+1634 
-1646 LNRYEQQRYELEN
+1646 
-1659 AERELQR
+1659 
-1666 EQQDYEMILDGLK
+1666 
-1679 RDYSAV
+1679 
-1685 DPEMYDA
+1685 
-1692 IIAETDPFEAKTSK
+1692 
-1706 VESEE
+1706 EE

-1742 MEPEISV
+1742 MEQETSV

-1780 ISMALLSPNSE
+1780 IGMALLSPNSE

-1858 NVTKAQ
+1858 SAAKAQ
-1864 QAADQ
+1864 QAVDQ

-1890 ARQRRNEKLN
+1890 ARQRRNENLN

-1913 YGKAQEKQADAEA
+1913 YGKAQETREAAEA
-1926 QYKADSKALEDA
+1926 QYRADSKALEDA
-1938 KGKVTAAQKEAVGQA
+1938 KGKVNAAQEEAVIQA
-1953 RSVALEQQKTR
+1953 RAVALEQQQAR
-1964 QEQKAVAKEQAIL
+1964 QEQKAAALEQAAL
-1977 DSLPYKERFARELDA
+1977 DSMSYKDRFAREYDS
-1992 WDGQSKGKEFTV
+1992 WDKQEPAKEFTV
-2004 GHTSEVLLS
+2004 GHTSDVLLS

-2020 INLLSD
+2020 INLRSGKL
-2026 KVLKIQKKHPAM
+2026 LKIQKKHPAM
-2038 TDTVIKQIP
+2038 TDAVIKQIP

-2062 ADRLTLFGEVMDANG
+2062 PNRLTLFGEVMDANG
-2077 APVLAVIDT
+2077 APVLAIIDT
-2086 SLKAKDGN
+2086 SMKANTEAGSVD
-2094 IDVEVVRL
+2094 IDVIRL
-2102 NSAYGKDTDTQG
+2102 NSAYGKDTAAQD
-2114 FIDRSEILY
+2114 FINRSEILY

-2128 AESWSDSTRLYLPI
+2128 ADDWSQFTRLYLPI
-2142 APDPLGSDNSIPQDA
+2142 GQDTIGSDNSIPQDA

-2203 ARMVKTNSATGIA
+2203 ARMVKTNSETGIA

-2225 DAAKTLAKALNVGQD
+2225 DAAKALAKALNVGQD

-2279 HALADKLGM
+2279 HALADKIGM

-2294 VNALDPV
+2294 VDALDPV

-2321 QYMTDDASAQA
+2321 RYMTDDASAQA

-2337 FLYDFERAL
+2337 YLYDFERAL
-2346 KQNGLDKQV
+2346 KKNGLDKQV

-2410 NSVIREQTGKTD
+2410 NNVIREQTGKTD

-2510 AYIQDVQQNHP
+2510 AYIQDMQQNHP

-2529 FQQFRNEFMQAF
+2529 FQQFRTEFMQAF
-2541 LVDTGYMTQETLNLF
+2541 LVDTGYMTQETLDLF
-2556 NTMYPHYVP
+2556 NKMYPHYVP

-2580 GKNFSI
+2580 GKNFSVK
-2586 RRAKGSTENIYNPM
+2586 RAKGSTENIYNPM

-2610 VTMVSQNNTALVWDN
+2610 VNMVSQNNTALVWDN

-2643 IQSESVDTTGLQDRI
+2643 VQSESVDTTGLQDKI
-2658 REILEGANTDTDIMQ
+2658 RKILIDANTDTDIMQ
-2673 QVIDAIGP
+2673 QVIGAIGP

-2689 GNVNL
+2689 GDVNL
-2694 PNVLTVQKADGSKAY
+2694 PNVLTVQKADGSKSY
-2709 YEIFDTEMYKAL
+2709 YEIFDAEMYKAL

-2749 NPAFALRNFMRDFQK
+2749 NPAFAMRNFMRDFQK

-2790 RKKGEYGDYKALGGG
+2790 REKGEYGDYKALGGG

-2815 KGAKAYRSDLFKGY
+2815 KGAEAYRSDLFKGY
-2829 NTSNAGRTAKWA
+2829 NTSNAGRTVKWA

-2849 TFARLNEIVEQTS
+2849 TFARLNEVVEQTS

-2873 KSTAEG
+2873 KTTAEG

-2985 NPAPV
+2985 NPAPDV
-2990 IFGEDPYIRIP
+2990 FGEDPYIRIP

-3057 TNRNW
+3057 TNRNY
-3062 YGSKIVS
+3062 YGSKVVG
-3069 DRMDGWDPTTQY
+3069 DRMEGWDPTTQY

-3089 VNASRWLDETAG
+3089 INASRWLDETAG

-3127 ISKDKYT
+3127 ISKDKNT
-3134 GELGGIK
+3134 GEMGGIK
-3141 AAIAAVRKR
+3141 AAIAAIRKR
-3150 LTSDPLKSNGITSSF
+3150 FTSDPLKSNGITSSF
-3165 YDGIAELQE
+3165 YDGVAELQE

-3199 AADEAKSLTSTNGA
+3199 AVDEAKSLTSTNGA

-3294 KLPEQY
+3294 KLPERY
-3300 LTAYQSGDGYMQR
+3300 LTAYNSGDGYMQR

>member
-10 EKQNSRV
+10 KKQDPRV
-17 SVDYGRQHKTADR
+17 SVDYSRQHKTADR
-30 AAKQA
+30 SVKQA
-35 SARKTNAAPKK
+35 SARKTNVAPQK
-46 VSSGSTMRSNTES
+46 VSSGGTMRSNTES

-75 KTVEKRPASS
+75 KTVEKRPVSS

-94 SRNEFDPE
+94 SGHEFDPE

-115 ISKIGEND
+115 ISKIGESD
-123 REAGRELYSL
+123 REAGRELYDL
-133 YEQSKT
+133 YEQSKA
-139 DANSPLYDPY
+139 DVNSPLYDPY

-157 KYTQKNAAQTEKA
+157 KYIQKNAAQTEKA

-192 DEEILKR
+192 DEEILSR
-199 INWKNYPT
+199 VNWKNYPT

-217 EGSTVYLNEPI
+217 EGSTVYLNEPV

-342 KEQMDNLLDQ
+342 KERMNDLLDQ

-379 NGSMIDTTRAIG
+379 NGSLIDTTRAIG
-391 YDRNAMQEAYQEAYT
+391 YDRNSMQQAYQEAYT

-411 KSNSEYAA
+411 KSNQQYAE
-419 DTAAAMGASV
+419 DTAKAMGATV
-429 QQNEAQ
+429 QQNDAQ

-443 KKQKGY
+443 KKQKDY
-449 YQPIIQS
+449 YQPIMQI

-483 GIQNGTAGAE
+483 SIQNGTAGAE

-501 TVAQKTAPKFLEL
+501 TVAQKTAPKYFEAMEAVKKGAEPDYSEEL
-514 TAGINKTAKDAYSD
+514 TAILNKAGVDAGEEDYTAKVAAS
-528 ELQAIIDKA
+528 LSLKA
-537 NVSAEEKDFENAVY
+537 AEGDQEAAVMLNDWNSVGVEEYWEKQDSAETVSAY
-551 DSLLEKSA
+551 
-559 GGDAEAAKMLEDW
+559 
-572 NDTYYNEYLS
+572 
-582 KKDKVASRQE
+582 Q
-592 SEAELEK
+592 AELEK
-599 IKQQWQDA
+599 IKQQWKDA

-614 YRSHVNAMEVISGF
+614 YRSHVNTMEVISSF
-628 AEKPKTDWSAY
+628 SEKPKNDWSAY
-639 DVVTLMSQQGVE
+639 DVVTLANQQGME
-651 NIDQVTASAR
+651 NVDQVTASAR

-675 ERADQYGVPKNYLE
+675 ERADQCGVPKNYLE
-689 NMQATRD
+689 NMQATRE
-696 QLVRTNELIDSHGWK
+696 QLVRTNELIDSHSWK

-723 EASDMDTSYGAFTT
+723 DASDMDTSYGAFTT

-754 ESALNAMKKTF
+754 ESALNAMKKTV

-778 TEMTEEERDN
+778 TEMTEEEREN
-788 FKYLFASQGQ
+788 FKYLYASQGQ

-809 PMLSARYAAEES
+809 PMLSARYAAGES

-858 TGQQADPNSQW
+858 TGKQADPNSQW

-877 NVREG
+877 SVREG
-882 VKTDLDTLAGDNEFA
+882 VKSDLDKLAGDNEFA

-903 IYDGVVS
+903 LYDGIVS

-926 VLPVLTAAQGAS
+926 ALPVLTAAEGAG
-938 KGAQLIAK
+938 KGAQLLAK
-946 GSQVIAGNVGLTM
+946 GSQAIAGNVGLTM

-976 VDSDNAFY
+976 VDPDKAFY

-1015 KIMKLLADE
+1015 KIMKLLADN
-1024 LIGEGI
+1024 LIGEGL
-1030 GEGLSEYL
+1030 GEGMSEYL

-1044 LVMGDDSDFIQSVN
+1044 LTMGDDSDFIQSVN
-1058 EYMENGDT
+1058 DYMADGMS
-1066 EEEAIRKTVYELNQQ
+1066 EEAAIHQVVSELNQQ

-1090 FSGVVSVG
+1090 FSGVVSSG
-1098 TANAAGRLAS
+1098 GSYAAGRLMNRVESRSGNTPVSNDVVQQTVESATAEQGEGQQSETAQTAS
-1108 WYGRQEANQTV
+1108 DAVSGEGVSLTVRDAEGNVMEERNQPAKQENQT
-1119 QEKHN
+1119 
-1124 RRSRMEDSNEQTEA
+1124 
-1138 STNTVQDQKT
+1138 
-1148 EGIQE
+1148 
-1153 SFETVNQETETE
+1153 
-1165 ISEQTELNQPE
+1165 
-1176 QAEPVVERSAEPD
+1176 
-1189 AQNETAENVPEND
+1189 
-1202 SEKREETGDRA
+1202 
-1213 VEEEKTAP
+1213 
-1221 SNSAEEMETSAET
+1221 
-1234 ISKERTF
+1234 
-1241 DYDERLIIQDN
+1241 
-1252 RDFLAEQRNKV
+1252 
-1263 DQAQQNVEEARRALE
+1263 
-1278 ELSREKSAAENEL
+1278 
-1291 AMAEAAADPALMQE
+1291 
-1305 VERLRNDASEIR
+1305 
-1317 NERSKAYTRA
+1317 
-1327 QEAEDNYNRVKSDVY
+1327 
-1342 RHKLAERQLETAKAQ
+1342 
-1357 IDSVTPSLNEA
+1357 
-1368 KTRLSRAEENL
+1368 
-1379 EQKQTSVPALK
+1379 
-1390 KEQNAALEEAGRKVS
+1390 
-1405 VEEYAVEAKRS
+1405 
-1416 ALEEAQKSYNAL
+1416 
-1428 QEEAEKRQAEYEELQ
+1428 
-1443 REKKQLEEKRSSVYN
+1443 
-1458 ERSEAQIRQD
+1458 
-1468 EDALERLIGESEQ
+1468 
-1481 IQRSINENSTSIGRA
+1481 
-1496 ERKVREAEKKAK
+1496 
-1508 AAKTNVDAATKE
+1508 
-1520 LQVSEK
+1520 
-1526 AYSDAEAE
+1526 
-1534 QKKIAA
+1534 
-1540 SIEALDKSLED
+1540 
-1551 AKRVAERAKKDANQF
+1551 
-1566 QELVNGYNNA
+1566 
-1576 YQQAQ
+1576 
-1581 KTVEGTNVSPDAL
+1581 
-1594 EKAQAALDQRLEE
+1594 
-1607 VKSFETRQGDMERNL
+1607 
-1622 SEKEKA
+1622 
-1628 LEETAA
+1628 
-1634 KKRDGRDKAIQL
+1634 
-1646 LNRYEQQRYELEN
+1646 
-1659 AERELQR
+1659 
-1666 EQQDYEMILDGLK
+1666 
-1679 RDYSAV
+1679 
-1685 DPEMYDA
+1685 
-1692 IIAETDPFEAKTSK
+1692 
-1706 VESEE
+1706 EE

-1742 MEPEISV
+1742 MEPETSV
-1749 AVSKRIV
+1749 AVSKRMV

-1821 DGAMGAYEAAIEE
+1821 DGAMDAYEAAIEE
-1834 SQLADDTM
+1834 SQLADETM
-1842 AVLSQM
+1842 AALSQM
-1848 DNGRVESARE
+1848 DSGKVESARE
-1858 NVTKAQ
+1858 NAAKAQ

-1890 ARQRRNEKLN
+1890 ARQRRNENLN

-1913 YGKAQEKQADAEA
+1913 YGKAQEKQTYAEA
-1926 QYKADSKALEDA
+1926 QYKADSKALKGA
-1938 KGKVTAAQKEAVGQA
+1938 KEKVTAAQEEAVGQA

-1964 QEQKAVAKEQAIL
+1964 MEIKKVDYAVQQQNVDANIQQVAQM
-1977 DSLPYKERFARELDA
+1977 DSVVTLN
-1992 WDGQSKGKEFTV
+1992 GNEFEV
-2004 GHTSEVLLS
+2004 GGNNLKNEVLEYFNQLGGSVHSEVLGDVLLTKRGVKDG
-2013 LGVPDAD
+2013 LGHIISPAKVVAFAAVP
-2020 INLLSD
+2020 N
-2026 KVLKIQKKHPAM
+2026 VLEKGKIVSAEQNWKGRGY
-2038 TDTVIKQIP
+2038 DTVVLAAPISIANGEKQGDYIAG
-2047 DIVENPVVVMKSRTV
+2047 VVVK
-2062 ADRLTLFGEVMDANG
+2062 RLPDKQQYYVHDVVQINTKEGAKAPTNPRGQLENQAVVHGDAK
-2077 APVLAVIDT
+2077 APSLYNILQNIVDVKQGKNT
-2086 SLKAKDGN
+2086 S
-2094 IDVEVVRL
+2094 E
-2102 NSAYGKDTDTQG
+2102 
-2114 FIDRSEILY
+2114 
-2123 VDKNR
+2123 
-2128 AESWSDSTRLYLPI
+2128 
-2142 APDPLGSDNSIPQDA
+2142 
-2157 ETVNNSIADG
+2157 
-2167 KGNIPIGAIAAQN
+2167 
-2180 GQTGGNGAGM
+2180 
-2190 NQKGAKRQNAAVS
+2190 KGAKRQNAAVS
-2203 ARMVKTNSATGIA
+2203 SRVVKTNSDTGIA

-2225 DAAKTLAKALNVGQD
+2225 DAAKSLAKELNVGQD
-2240 IGSRKVPRG
+2240 IGGRKVPRG

-2279 HALADKLGM
+2279 HALSDKLSM

-2294 VNALDPV
+2294 VDALDPV

-2321 QYMTDDASAQA
+2321 RYMTDDASAQA

-2346 KQNGLDKQV
+2346 KKNGLDRQV

-2410 NSVIREQTGKTD
+2410 NNVVREQTGKTD
-2422 VRMGENLRNTALM
+2422 VSMGENLRNTALL

-2448 DTLTDSNWQSIGDG
+2448 DTLTDSSWQSIGDG
-2462 LAKRFENAGIR
+2462 LAKRFENAGIK

-2504 TKAQRE
+2504 TKEQRE
-2510 AYIQDVQQNHP
+2510 AYIQDVQLEHP

-2541 LVDTGYMTQETLNLF
+2541 LVDTGYMTQETLDMF
-2556 NTMYPHYVP
+2556 NKMYPHYVP

-2586 RRAKGSTENIYNPM
+2586 KRAKGSTENIYNPM

-2610 VTMVSQNNTALVWDN
+2610 VNMVSQNNTALVWDK

-2643 IQSESVDTTGLQDRI
+2643 VQSESVDTTGLQDKI
-2658 REILEGANTDTDIMQ
+2658 RKILEGANTDTDIMQ
-2673 QVIDAIGP
+2673 QVMDTIGP

-2749 NPAFALRNFMRDFQK
+2749 NPVFAIRNFLRDFQK

-2790 RKKGEYGDYKALGGG
+2790 REKGEYGDYKALGGG
-2805 GWNRIESGSR
+2805 GWNRIETGSR
-2815 KGAKAYRSDLFKGY
+2815 KGAEAYRSDLFKGY
-2829 NTSNAGRTAKWA
+2829 NTSNVGRTAKWA
-2841 GQKIWNAV
+2841 GQKIWNVV
-2849 TFARLNEIVEQTS
+2849 TFSRLNEVIEQTS

-2873 KSTAEG
+2873 RTTAEG

-2924 REFTTKAERSRLPAR
+2924 RGFTTKAERSRLPER

-2962 DDDEKEEYAM
+2962 DDDDKEEYAM
-2972 LSDEMLADNFFVP
+2972 LSDELLADNFFIP
-2985 NPAPV
+2985 NPSAD
-2990 IFGEDPYIRIP
+2990 IFGEAPYIRIP
-3001 LGQDPFIRA
+3001 IGQDPIMRA

-3018 LWSGKVDE
+3018 LWSGKADE

-3049 FDAAIATA
+3049 FDAAIATS

-3062 YGSKIVS
+3062 YGSKIVP

-3089 VNASRWLDETAG
+3089 VNASRWLDGAVG
-3101 IGVSPMMIQYLAEQY
+3101 IGISPMMIQYLAEQY

-3134 GELGGIK
+3134 GEMGGIK

-3165 YDGIAELQE
+3165 YDGVAELQE
-3174 VTYAAKNERP
+3174 VTYAAKNDRP

-3199 AADEAKSLTSTNGA
+3199 AVDEAKSLTGTNGA
-3213 LGQAKQFLSDGYARI
+3213 LGQAKKFLSDGYARI

-3248 IRREMMDNTLAAQ
+3248 VRREMMDNTLAAQ

-3294 KLPEQY
+3294 KLPERY

-3313 AYDAWETSGKASAL
+3313 AYDAWETSGKVSAL

-3333 FTDKKVEYE
+3333 FSDKKVEYE

-3357 AYKQYVDRNTNDR
+3357 TYRQYVDRNTNDL

>member
-17 SVDYGRQHKTADR
+17 SVDYSRQHKTADR
-30 AAKQA
+30 TAKQSSA
-35 SARKTNAAPKK
+35 SKTNSAAQR
-46 VSSGSTMRSNTES
+46 VSPGSTRRSSTES
-59 RTGEGK
+59 RIGAGK

-75 KTVEKRPASS
+75 KTVENRPASS
-85 IRRSFTNYD
+85 VRRSYTNYD

-102 TLVGKSGRYWLAE
+102 SLVGKSGRYWLAE

-157 KYTQKNAAQTEKA
+157 KYIQKNAAQTEKA

-192 DEEILKR
+192 DEEILNR
-199 INWKNYPT
+199 VNWKNYPT

-240 AARNPDLATGDTTM
+240 AARNPELATGDATL
-254 DAVLGTLGRGNQYQ
+254 DAVLGTLGRGKQYQ

-281 RDYNPYLVGST
+281 KDYNPYLVGST
-292 MDSQLQTYGVNGF
+292 MDSQLQAYGVNGF
-305 GSDWLDQNLQ
+305 DSDWLNQNLQ
-315 YRGTDDYTK
+315 YRGAGDYTK
-324 VYKAEQTTKKAE
+324 VYKAEQTTQKAE

-342 KEQMDNLLDQ
+342 KQQMDNLLDQ

-379 NGSMIDTTRAIG
+379 NGSLIDTTRAIG

-435 AMVDDAGD
+435 AMVDDAND
-443 KKQKGY
+443 KKQKEH
-449 YQPIIQS
+449 YQTIMQN
-456 GTDAEKN
+456 GTAPEKT
-463 SVKAGTGTAGY
+463 SVKTGTGTAGY
-474 NRTVAQVEE
+474 NRTVEQVEA
-483 GIQNGTAGAE
+483 GIQSGTAGAE
-493 GAAASKQL
+493 GTAASKQL
-501 TVAQKTAPKFLEL
+501 TVSQKTAPKYFE
-514 TAGINKTAKDAYSD
+514 AMDAVKNGVEPDYSD
-528 ELQAIIDKA
+528 ELTAILNKA
-537 NVSAEEKDFENAVY
+537 GVDAGEEDYTAKVAASLSQKAAE
-551 DSLLEKSA
+551 
-559 GGDAEAAKMLEDW
+559 GDQEAAIMLNDW
-572 NDTYYNEYLS
+572 NNVGIEEYWE
-582 KKDKVASRQE
+582 KQDNAETASAYQ
-592 SEAELEK
+592 AELES
-599 IKQQWQDA
+599 IRQQWKDA
-607 FGGDTPE
+607 FGDDTPE
-614 YRSHVNAMEVISGF
+614 YRAHVNTMESIYSF
-628 AEKPKTDWSAY
+628 KDAPKADWSAY
-639 DVVTLMSQQGVE
+639 DLTTLLTQQGAENVE
-651 NIDQVTASAR
+651 MAVASTKE
-661 SLNQQKIDYIDQIL
+661 LNRQKIEYIDQLL
-675 ERADQYGVPKNYLE
+675 ESAEQFGAPQAYID
-689 NMQATRD
+689 NMTATRK
-696 QLVRTNELIDSHGWK
+696 QLESGNALIESHEWK
-711 NNEDYAQAVEAF
+711 KNEDYVQAVEAF
-723 EASDMDTSYGAFTT
+723 DAAEI
-737 GNEANT
+737 NT
-743 ILLSVKDPEAA
+743 NFWTLSGGDEEIIAAIKDPAA
-754 ESALNAMKKTF
+754 ADAFLKSPVNMANGGAISLSKTSPDLF
-765 TATGVLNQTLLYT
+765 YTA
-778 TEMTEEERDN
+778 EMTEEERNN
-788 FKYLFASQGQ
+788 FKYQYATGGQ
-798 ENAMAYYDDLR
+798 EAAMAYYNELR
-809 PMLSARYAAEES
+809 PMLSARYAAGES
-821 ETAQEIGKEH
+821 EAAQELGKKL
-831 PVTGTAMSIMASL
+831 PITSTVISILGSL
-844 AQMEGSLYTAYMAL
+844 GQMEGSIYTAFAAL
-858 TGQQADPNSQW
+858 TGQQADPNSMA
-869 FSANRFVG
+869 FSANRMVRG
-877 NVREG
+877 AREG
-882 VKTDLDTLAGDNEFA
+882 AKERGDELIDTVFEGSEFA
-897 KQAFRF
+897 KQAFHF
-903 IYDGVVS
+903 VYDAMT
-910 SADSLVSAYAG
+910 SAGDSLMSAAAG
-921 NAIGS
+921 SLMPALG
-926 VLPVLTAAQGAS
+926 AAEGAS
-938 KGAQLIAK
+938 QGMQLLAK
-946 GSQVIAGNVGLTM
+946 GSQVAAKNAGLVM

-965 SNAMQEALLKG
+965 SNATQEALLKG
-976 VDSDNAFY
+976 ADSETALL
-984 AGLASGVAE
+984 AGLASFIAE
-993 AVTEK
+993 ASTEK
-998 IPFDKIT
+998 IPFDNIT
-1005 EAYKAGSKGG
+1005 ELYQAGNTGG
-1015 KIMKLLADE
+1015 KIMKLLADNI
-1024 LIGEGI
+1024 IGEGI
-1030 GEGLSEYL
+1030 GEGMSEYL

-1058 EYMENGDT
+1058 DYRADGMS
-1066 EEEAIRKTVYELNQQ
+1066 EEAAIHQVVSELNQQ
-1081 ALYATLAGA
+1081 ALYATLSGA
-1090 FSGVVSVG
+1090 LSGVVSSG
-1098 TANAAGRLAS
+1098 GSYAAGRLMNRVESRSGNTSVSNDAA
-1108 WYGRQEANQTV
+1108 QQTA
-1119 QEKHN
+1119 E
-1124 RRSRMEDSNEQTEA
+1124 
-1138 STNTVQDQKT
+1138 NTVAEQG
-1148 EGIQE
+1148 EG
-1153 SFETVNQETETE
+1153 
-1165 ISEQTELNQPE
+1165 
-1176 QAEPVVERSAEPD
+1176 R
-1189 AQNETAENVPEND
+1189 QNETAQTASDAVSEEGARLTIRDAEGNVM
-1202 SEKREETGDRA
+1202 EE
-1213 VEEEKTAP
+1213 
-1221 SNSAEEMETSAET
+1221 
-1234 ISKERTF
+1234 
-1241 DYDERLIIQDN
+1241 
-1252 RDFLAEQRNKV
+1252 RNQPV
-1263 DQAQQNVEEARRALE
+1263 
-1278 ELSREKSAAENEL
+1278 
-1291 AMAEAAADPALMQE
+1291 
-1305 VERLRNDASEIR
+1305 
-1317 NERSKAYTRA
+1317 
-1327 QEAEDNYNRVKSDVY
+1327 
-1342 RHKLAERQLETAKAQ
+1342 
-1357 IDSVTPSLNEA
+1357 
-1368 KTRLSRAEENL
+1368 
-1379 EQKQTSVPALK
+1379 
-1390 KEQNAALEEAGRKVS
+1390 
-1405 VEEYAVEAKRS
+1405 
-1416 ALEEAQKSYNAL
+1416 
-1428 QEEAEKRQAEYEELQ
+1428 RQA
-1443 REKKQLEEKRSSVYN
+1443 
-1458 ERSEAQIRQD
+1458 
-1468 EDALERLIGESEQ
+1468 
-1481 IQRSINENSTSIGRA
+1481 
-1496 ERKVREAEKKAK
+1496 
-1508 AAKTNVDAATKE
+1508 
-1520 LQVSEK
+1520 
-1526 AYSDAEAE
+1526 
-1534 QKKIAA
+1534 
-1540 SIEALDKSLED
+1540 
-1551 AKRVAERAKKDANQF
+1551 
-1566 QELVNGYNNA
+1566 
-1576 YQQAQ
+1576 
-1581 KTVEGTNVSPDAL
+1581 
-1594 EKAQAALDQRLEE
+1594 
-1607 VKSFETRQGDMERNL
+1607 
-1622 SEKEKA
+1622 
-1628 LEETAA
+1628 
-1634 KKRDGRDKAIQL
+1634 
-1646 LNRYEQQRYELEN
+1646 NR
-1659 AERELQR
+1659 
-1666 EQQDYEMILDGLK
+1666 
-1679 RDYSAV
+1679 
-1685 DPEMYDA
+1685 
-1692 IIAETDPFEAKTSK
+1692 T
-1706 VESEE
+1706 EE

-1742 MEPEISV
+1742 MEPETSV

-1780 ISMALLSPNSE
+1780 IGMALLSPNSE

-1858 NVTKAQ
+1858 SAAKAQ

-1890 ARQRRNEKLN
+1890 ARQRRNENLN

-1913 YGKAQEKQADAEA
+1913 YGKAQETREAAEA
-1926 QYKADSKALEDA
+1926 QYRADSKALEDA
-1938 KGKVTAAQKEAVGQA
+1938 KGKVTAAQEEAVIQA
-1953 RSVALEQQKTR
+1953 RAVALEQQQAR
-1964 QEQKAVAKEQAIL
+1964 QEQKVVEKEQAVL
-1977 DSLPYKERFARELDA
+1977 DSLSYKERFARELDA

>member
-17 SVDYGRQHKTADR
+17 SVDYSRQHKTADR
-30 AAKQA
+30 SAKQS
-35 SARKTNAAPKK
+35 SARKTNAAPQK
-46 VSSGSTMRSNTES
+46 VSSGGTMRSNTES

-75 KTVEKRPASS
+75 KTVEKRPVSS

-115 ISKIGEND
+115 ISKIGESD
-123 REAGRELYSL
+123 REAGRELYDL
-133 YEQSKT
+133 YEQSKA
-139 DANSPLYDPY
+139 DVNSPLYDPY

-157 KYTQKNAAQTEKA
+157 KYVQKNAAQTEKA

-192 DEEILKR
+192 DEEILNR
-199 INWKNYPT
+199 VNWKNYPT

-217 EGSTVYLNEPI
+217 EGSTVYLNEPV

-305 GSDWLDQNLQ
+305 GSDWLNQNLQ

-342 KEQMDNLLDQ
+342 KEQMNDLLDH

-379 NGSMIDTTRAIG
+379 NGSLIDTTRAIG
-391 YDRNAMQEAYQEAYT
+391 YDRNALQQAYQEAYT

-435 AMVDDAGD
+435 TMVDDAGD
-443 KKQKGY
+443 KKQKDY
-449 YQPIIQS
+449 YQPIMQS

-483 GIQNGTAGAE
+483 SIQNGTAGAE

-501 TVAQKTAPKFLEL
+501 TVAQKTAPKYFEAMEAVKNGAEPDYSEEL
-514 TAGINKTAKDAYSD
+514 TAILNKAGVDAREEDYTAKVAAS
-528 ELQAIIDKA
+528 LSQKA
-537 NVSAEEKDFENAVY
+537 AEGDQEAAVMLNDWNSVGIEEYWEKQDSAETVSAY
-551 DSLLEKSA
+551 
-559 GGDAEAAKMLEDW
+559 
-572 NDTYYNEYLS
+572 
-582 KKDKVASRQE
+582 Q
-592 SEAELEK
+592 AELEK
-599 IKQQWQDA
+599 IKQQWKDA

-628 AEKPKTDWSAY
+628 AEKPKNDWSAY
-639 DVVTLMSQQGVE
+639 DVVTLANQQGVE

-675 ERADQYGVPKNYLE
+675 ERADQYGAPKNYLE
-689 NMQATRD
+689 NMQATRE
-696 QLVRTNELIDSHGWK
+696 QLVRTNELIDSHSWK
-711 NNEDYAQAVEAF
+711 NNKDYAQAVEAF
-723 EASDMDTSYGAFTT
+723 DASDMDTSYGAFTT

-754 ESALNAMKKTF
+754 ENALNAMKKTV
-765 TATGVLNQTLLYT
+765 TATGVLNQTLLYA
-778 TEMTEEERDN
+778 TEMTEEEREN
-788 FKYLFASQGQ
+788 FKYLYASQGQ

-809 PMLSARYAAEES
+809 PMLSARYAAGES

-882 VKTDLDTLAGDNEFA
+882 VKSDLDTLAGDNEFA

-903 IYDGVVS
+903 LYDGIVS

-926 VLPVLTAAQGAS
+926 VLPVLTAAQGAG
-938 KGAQLIAK
+938 KGAQLLAK
-946 GSQVIAGNVGLTM
+946 GSQAIAGNVGLTM

-976 VDSDNAFY
+976 VDSDKAFY

-1044 LVMGDDSDFIQSVN
+1044 LVLGDDSDFIQSVN
-1058 EYMENGDT
+1058 DYMADGMS
-1066 EEEAIRKTVYELNQQ
+1066 EEAAIHQVVSELNQQ

-1090 FSGVVSVG
+1090 FSGVVSSG
-1098 TANAAGRLAS
+1098 GSYAAGRLMNRVESRSGNTSVSSDVAQQTAES
-1108 WYGRQEANQTV
+1108 TVAEQGEGRQGETAQTASDAVSEEGARLVIRDAEGNVMEERNQPAQQENQT
-1119 QEKHN
+1119 
-1124 RRSRMEDSNEQTEA
+1124 
-1138 STNTVQDQKT
+1138 
-1148 EGIQE
+1148 
-1153 SFETVNQETETE
+1153 
-1165 ISEQTELNQPE
+1165 
-1176 QAEPVVERSAEPD
+1176 
-1189 AQNETAENVPEND
+1189 
-1202 SEKREETGDRA
+1202 
-1213 VEEEKTAP
+1213 
-1221 SNSAEEMETSAET
+1221 
-1234 ISKERTF
+1234 
-1241 DYDERLIIQDN
+1241 
-1252 RDFLAEQRNKV
+1252 
-1263 DQAQQNVEEARRALE
+1263 
-1278 ELSREKSAAENEL
+1278 
-1291 AMAEAAADPALMQE
+1291 
-1305 VERLRNDASEIR
+1305 
-1317 NERSKAYTRA
+1317 
-1327 QEAEDNYNRVKSDVY
+1327 
-1342 RHKLAERQLETAKAQ
+1342 
-1357 IDSVTPSLNEA
+1357 
-1368 KTRLSRAEENL
+1368 
-1379 EQKQTSVPALK
+1379 
-1390 KEQNAALEEAGRKVS
+1390 
-1405 VEEYAVEAKRS
+1405 
-1416 ALEEAQKSYNAL
+1416 
-1428 QEEAEKRQAEYEELQ
+1428 
-1443 REKKQLEEKRSSVYN
+1443 
-1458 ERSEAQIRQD
+1458 
-1468 EDALERLIGESEQ
+1468 
-1481 IQRSINENSTSIGRA
+1481 
-1496 ERKVREAEKKAK
+1496 
-1508 AAKTNVDAATKE
+1508 
-1520 LQVSEK
+1520 
-1526 AYSDAEAE
+1526 
-1534 QKKIAA
+1534 
-1540 SIEALDKSLED
+1540 
-1551 AKRVAERAKKDANQF
+1551 
-1566 QELVNGYNNA
+1566 
-1576 YQQAQ
+1576 
-1581 KTVEGTNVSPDAL
+1581 
-1594 EKAQAALDQRLEE
+1594 
-1607 VKSFETRQGDMERNL
+1607 
-1622 SEKEKA
+1622 
-1628 LEETAA
+1628 
-1634 KKRDGRDKAIQL
+1634 
-1646 LNRYEQQRYELEN
+1646 
-1659 AERELQR
+1659 
-1666 EQQDYEMILDGLK
+1666 
-1679 RDYSAV
+1679 
-1685 DPEMYDA
+1685 
-1692 IIAETDPFEAKTSK
+1692 
-1706 VESEE
+1706 EE

-1742 MEPEISV
+1742 MEPETSV
-1749 AVSKRIV
+1749 AVSKRMV

-1821 DGAMGAYEAAIEE
+1821 DGAMGAYEVAIEE
-1834 SQLADDTM
+1834 SQLADETM

-1848 DNGRVESARE
+1848 DNGKVEIARE

-1890 ARQRRNEKLN
+1890 ARQRRNENLN

-1913 YGKAQEKQADAEA
+1913 YGKAQEKQTDAEA
-1926 QYKADSKALEDA
+1926 KYKADSKALKGA
-1938 KGKVTAAQKEAVGQA
+1938 KEKVTAAQEEAVGQA

-1964 QEQKAVAKEQAIL
+1964 MEIKKVDYAVQQQNVDANIQQVAQMDSVVTLNGDEFNMGQNLRQDVGNYFDLLDGSVHNPILGDIALTRRSIQKAIGHGLGPQKAIAFAAVPSVIEKGQIIDAQQNWKNRGWNSFVIAAPVTIEKGQYAGDYYCGVVVKRTANEQ
-1977 DSLPYKERFARELDA
+1977 SYY
-1992 WDGQSKGKEFTV
+1992 V
-2004 GHTSEVLLS
+2004 HEVLLS
-2013 LGVPDAD
+2013 GTNGKELNATFSNGVRPNESSVAPPVAKTPSVNS
-2020 INLLSD
+2020 ILQ
-2026 KVLKIQKKHPAM
+2026 KVL
-2038 TDTVIKQIP
+2038 DVKQ
-2047 DIVENPVVVMKSRTV
+2047 
-2062 ADRLTLFGEVMDANG
+2062 G
-2077 APVLAVIDT
+2077 
-2086 SLKAKDGN
+2086 
-2094 IDVEVVRL
+2094 
-2102 NSAYGKDTDTQG
+2102 
-2114 FIDRSEILY
+2114 
-2123 VDKNR
+2123 
-2128 AESWSDSTRLYLPI
+2128 
-2142 APDPLGSDNSIPQDA
+2142 
-2157 ETVNNSIADG
+2157 
-2167 KGNIPIGAIAAQN
+2167 
-2180 GQTGGNGAGM
+2180 
-2190 NQKGAKRQNAAVS
+2190 
-2203 ARMVKTNSATGIA
+2203 KTNSEKNYQEMSSMLIQGMQSKAKNAEVASALQGAFSGPKEQLQDQLREIVQKVASKSPQQDSEYAQMREILSGTKFSLNENQKSEVRNAFGKYGDYTKQLFKHGLYASDSASITLDSFWNELSELYPEYFSPDTSDAEMPLALLNWFDQSKKQAQNSWQSDETINLAVQLLMDKYSEMTGEQLRQGTTPTAKTSSDSELWFAFHPNTVATNDQTGVA
-2216 ADSKVTSPV
+2216 TKKVTSPV
-2225 DAAKTLAKALNVGQD
+2225 DAAKSLAKTLNVGQD

-2257 AKYLAVRSTEAGNI
+2257 AKYLAVRSIEAGNI

-2294 VNALDPV
+2294 VDSLDPV

-2321 QYMTDDASAQA
+2321 RYMTDDASAQA

-2346 KQNGLDKQV
+2346 KKNGLDKQV

-2410 NSVIREQTGKTD
+2410 NNVVREQTGKTD
-2422 VRMGENLRNTALM
+2422 VIMGENLRNTALL

-2448 DTLTDSNWQSIGDG
+2448 DTLTDSSWQSIGDG
-2462 LAKRFENAGIR
+2462 LAKRFENAGIK

-2504 TKAQRE
+2504 TTEQRE
-2510 AYIQDVQQNHP
+2510 AYIQDVQREHP

-2541 LVDTGYMTQETLNLF
+2541 LVDTGYMTRETLDLF
-2556 NTMYPHYVP
+2556 NKMYPHYVP

-2580 GKNFSI
+2580 GKSFSI
-2586 RRAKGSTENIYNPM
+2586 KRAKGSTENIYNPM

-2610 VTMVSQNNTALVWDN
+2610 VNMVSQNNTALVWDK

-2643 IQSESVDTTGLQDRI
+2643 VQSESVYTTGLQDKI
-2658 REILEGANTDTDIMQ
+2658 RKILEGANTDTDIMQ
-2673 QVIDAIGP
+2673 QVMDTIGP

-2709 YEIFDTEMYKAL
+2709 YEIFDAEMYKAL

-2749 NPAFALRNFMRDFQK
+2749 NPVFAVRNFLRDFQK

-2790 RKKGEYGDYKALGGG
+2790 REKGEYGDYKALGGG
-2805 GWNRIESGSR
+2805 GWNRIETGNR
-2815 KGAKAYRSDLFKGY
+2815 KGAEAYRSDLFKGY
-2829 NTSNAGRTAKWA
+2829 NTSNVGRTAKWA
-2841 GQKIWNAV
+2841 GQKIWNVV
-2849 TFARLNEIVEQTS
+2849 TFSRLNEVIEQTS

-2873 KSTAEG
+2873 RTTAEG

-2962 DDDEKEEYAM
+2962 DDDDKEEYAM
-2972 LSDEMLADNFFVP
+2972 LSDELLADNFFIP
-2985 NPAPV
+2985 NPSAE
-2990 IFGEDPYIRIP
+2990 IFGEAPYLRIP
-3001 LGQDPFIRA
+3001 IGQDPIMRA

-3018 LWSGKVDE
+3018 LWSSKVDD
-3026 PIIELAAVAQNLLD
+3026 PIIELSAVAQNLLD

-3049 FDAAIATA
+3049 FDAAISTA

-3062 YGSKIVS
+3062 YDSKIVP

-3089 VNASRWLDETAG
+3089 INASRWLDETVG
-3101 IGVSPMMIQYLAEQY
+3101 VGVSPMMIQYLAEQY

-3134 GELGGIK
+3134 GEMGGIK
-3141 AAIAAVRKR
+3141 AALAAVRKR

-3165 YDGIAELQE
+3165 YDGVAELQE

-3184 LNMLRRGLTDDEARA
+3184 LNMLRRGLTEDEARA
-3199 AADEAKSLTSTNGA
+3199 AVDEAKSLTGTNGA
-3213 LGQAKQFLSDGYARI
+3213 LGQAKKFLSDGYARI

-3294 KLPEQY
+3294 KLPERY

-3313 AYDAWETSGKASAL
+3313 AYGAWETSGKASAL

-3333 FTDKKVEYE
+3333 FSDKKVEYE
-3342 VAEEDREQFDSIYQD
+3342 VVEEDQEQFDSIYQD

-3401 KKK
+3401 KQK

>member
-10 EKQNSRV
+10 EKQDSRV
-17 SVDYGRQHKTADR
+17 SVDYSRQHKTADR
-30 AAKQA
+30 AVKQS
-35 SARKTNAAPKK
+35 SARKTNVAPQK
-46 VSSGSTMRSNTES
+46 VSSGGTMRSNTES

-75 KTVEKRPASS
+75 KTVEKRPVSS

-115 ISKIGEND
+115 ISKIGERD
-123 REAGRELYSL
+123 REAGRELYDL
-133 YEQSKT
+133 YEQSKA
-139 DANSPLYDPY
+139 DVNSPLYDPY

-157 KYTQKNAAQTEKA
+157 KYIQKNAAQTEKA
-170 KTEWQNLQ
+170 KMEWQNLQ

-192 DEEILKR
+192 DEEILNR
-199 INWKNYPT
+199 VNWKNYPT
-207 LAKMDADRAG
+207 LVKMDADRAG

-342 KEQMDNLLDQ
+342 KERMNDLLDQ

-360 TDDFLADYS
+360 TDDLLADYS

-379 NGSMIDTTRAIG
+379 NGSLIDTTRAIG
-391 YDRNAMQEAYQEAYT
+391 YDRNAMQQAYQEAYT

-419 DTAAAMGASV
+419 DTAAAMGVSV

-443 KKQKGY
+443 KKQKDY
-449 YQPIIQS
+449 YQPIMQS

-483 GIQNGTAGAE
+483 SIQNGTAGAE

-501 TVAQKTAPKFLEL
+501 TVAQKTAPKYFEAMEAVKKGAEPDYSEEL
-514 TAGINKTAKDAYSD
+514 TAILNKAGVDAGEEDYTAKVAAS
-528 ELQAIIDKA
+528 LSQKA
-537 NVSAEEKDFENAVY
+537 AEGDQEAAVMLNDWNSVGVEEYWEKQDSAETVSAY
-551 DSLLEKSA
+551 
-559 GGDAEAAKMLEDW
+559 
-572 NDTYYNEYLS
+572 
-582 KKDKVASRQE
+582 Q
-592 SEAELEK
+592 AELEK

-614 YRSHVNAMEVISGF
+614 YRSHVNTMEVISSF
-628 AEKPKTDWSAY
+628 SEKPKNDWSAY
-639 DVVTLMSQQGVE
+639 DVVTLANQQGVK
-651 NIDQVTASAR
+651 NVDQVTASAR

-689 NMQATRD
+689 NMQATRE
-696 QLVRTNELIDSHGWK
+696 QLVRTNELIDSHSWK

-723 EASDMDTSYGAFTT
+723 DASDMDTSYGAFTT

-754 ESALNAMKKTF
+754 ESALNAMKKTV

-778 TEMTEEERDN
+778 TEMTEEEREN
-788 FKYLFASQGQ
+788 FKYLYASQGQ

-809 PMLSARYAAEES
+809 PMLSARYAAGES

-877 NVREG
+877 SVREG
-882 VKTDLDTLAGDNEFA
+882 VKSDLDTLAGDNEFA

-903 IYDGVVS
+903 LYDGIVS

-926 VLPVLTAAQGAS
+926 ALPVLTAAEGAG
-938 KGAQLIAK
+938 KGAQLLAK
-946 GSQVIAGNVGLTM
+946 GSQAIAGNVGLTM

-976 VDSDNAFY
+976 VDPDKAFY

-1015 KIMKLLADE
+1015 KIMKLLADN
-1024 LIGEGI
+1024 LIGEGL
-1030 GEGLSEYL
+1030 GEGMSEYL

-1058 EYMENGDT
+1058 DYMADGMS
-1066 EEEAIRKTVYELNQQ
+1066 EEAAIRQVASELNQQ

-1090 FSGVVSVG
+1090 FSGVVSSG
-1098 TANAAGRLAS
+1098 GSYAAGRLAN

-1119 QEKHN
+1119 KERHDRRN
-1124 RRSRMEDSNEQTEA
+1124 REENSNEQTEVSA
-1138 STNTVQDQKT
+1138 NTAQIQNT
-1148 EGIQE
+1148 EGVQE
-1153 SFETVNQETETE
+1153 PLEMAEPETETE
-1165 ISEQTELNQPE
+1165 IPEQTELNQTE
-1176 QAEPVVERSAEPD
+1176 QAESDVERSAEPD
-1189 AQNETAENVPEND
+1189 AQNETAENVPENG

-1213 VEEEKTAP
+1213 VEEEKTVP
-1221 SNSAEEMETSAET
+1221 SNSAEEQATSAET
-1234 ISKERTF
+1234 VSKERTF

-1252 RDFLAEQRNKV
+1252 RAFLAEQRNRV

-1278 ELSREKSAAENEL
+1278 ELRRETSAAENEL
-1291 AMAEAAADPALMQE
+1291 AMAEAAVDPALMQE
-1305 VERLRNDASEIR
+1305 VERLRNEASEIR
-1317 NERSKAYTRA
+1317 NERSKASMKVQDA
-1327 QEAEDNYNRVKSDVY
+1327 KDNYNRVKSDIY
-1342 RHKLAERQLETAKAQ
+1342 FHNIAEQQMKTAKEQ
-1357 IDSVTPSLNEA
+1357 IDSVTLSLNNA
-1368 KTRLSRAEENL
+1368 KARLSRAEENL

-1390 KEQNAALEEAGRKVS
+1390 KEQNIALEEARRKAS
-1405 VEEYAVEAKRS
+1405 EEEKTVEAKRS
-1416 ALEEAQKSYNAL
+1416 VLEETKQSYNAL
-1428 QEEAEKRQAEYEELQ
+1428 QEEAEKRQTEYEELQ
-1443 REKKQLEEKRSSVYN
+1443 RQKKQLEEKRSSIYN
-1458 ERSEAQIRQD
+1458 ERSEAQLRQD
-1468 EDALERLIGESEQ
+1468 EDALERLIGEGEQ
-1481 IQRSINENSTSIGRA
+1481 IQRSINENAASIGRA

-1508 AAKTNVDAATKE
+1508 VAKTNADAAAKE

-1526 AYSDAEAE
+1526 AHSDADAE

-1540 SIEALDKSLED
+1540 SIEALDESLED
-1551 AKRVAERAKKDANQF
+1551 AKRVAERAKKNANQW
-1566 QELVNGYNNA
+1566 QELVNGYNST

-1607 VKSFETRQGDMERNL
+1607 VKSFETRQDDMERSL

-1628 LEETAA
+1628 LEESAA
-1634 KKRDGRDKAIQL
+1634 KKRDGQDKVIQL
-1646 LNRYEQQRYELEN
+1646 FNRYKQQRYELEK
-1659 AERELQR
+1659 AEGELQL
-1666 EQQDYEMILDGLK
+1666 EQKDYEMFMDGLK

-1692 IIAETDPFEAKTSK
+1692 IIGESDPFQEQTSK
-1706 VESEE
+1706 TEPEE

-1718 TAQQNGVGEV
+1718 TAQQNGVGDV

-1742 MEPEISV
+1742 MEPETSV
-1749 AVSKRIV
+1749 AVSKRMV

-1780 ISMALLSPNSE
+1780 IGMALLSPNSE

-1834 SQLADDTM
+1834 SQLADETM

-1848 DNGRVESARE
+1848 DSGKVESARE
-1858 NVTKAQ
+1858 NAAKAQ
-1864 QAADQ
+1864 QTANQ

-1881 EAAQASLET
+1881 EAAKASLET
-1890 ARQRRNEKLN
+1890 ARQRRNENLN

-1913 YGKAQEKQADAEA
+1913 YGKAQEKQTDAEA
-1926 QYKADSKALEDA
+1926 RYKADSKALKGA
-1938 KGKVTAAQKEAVGQA
+1938 KEKVTAAQEEAVGQA

-1964 QEQKAVAKEQAIL
+1964 MEIKKVDYAVQQQNVDANIQQVAQM
-1977 DSLPYKERFARELDA
+1977 DSVVTLN
-1992 WDGQSKGKEFTV
+1992 GNEFEV
-2004 GHTSEVLLS
+2004 GGNNLKNEVLEYFNQLGGSVHSEVLGDVLLTKRGVKDG
-2013 LGVPDAD
+2013 LGHIISPAKVVAFAAVP
-2020 INLLSD
+2020 N
-2026 KVLKIQKKHPAM
+2026 VLEKGKIVSAEQNWKGRGY
-2038 TDTVIKQIP
+2038 DTVVLAAPISIANGEKQGDYIAG
-2047 DIVENPVVVMKSRTV
+2047 VVVK
-2062 ADRLTLFGEVMDANG
+2062 RLPDKQQYYVHDVVQINTKEGAQAPTNPRGQLENQAVVHGDAK
-2077 APVLAVIDT
+2077 AP
-2086 SLKAKDGN
+2086 SLYN
-2094 IDVEVVRL
+2094 ILQNIVDVKR
-2102 NSAYGKDTDTQG
+2102 GKNA
-2114 FIDRSEILY
+2114 SE
-2123 VDKNR
+2123 
-2128 AESWSDSTRLYLPI
+2128 
-2142 APDPLGSDNSIPQDA
+2142 
-2157 ETVNNSIADG
+2157 
-2167 KGNIPIGAIAAQN
+2167 
-2180 GQTGGNGAGM
+2180 
-2190 NQKGAKRQNAAVS
+2190 KGAKRQNAAVS
-2203 ARMVKTNSATGIA
+2203 SRVVKTNSDTVIA

-2225 DAAKTLAKALNVGQD
+2225 DAAKVLAKTLNVGQD

-2249 VLGYYDAQ
+2249 VLGYYDTQ

-2279 HALADKLGM
+2279 HALSDKLSM

-2294 VNALDPV
+2294 VDALDPV

-2321 QYMTDDASAQA
+2321 RYMTDDASAQA

-2346 KQNGLDKQV
+2346 KKNGLDRQV

-2410 NSVIREQTGKTD
+2410 NNVVREQTGKTD
-2422 VRMGENLRNTALM
+2422 VSMGENLRNTALL

-2448 DTLTDSNWQSIGDG
+2448 DTLTDSSWQSIGDG
-2462 LAKRFENAGIR
+2462 LAKRFENAGIK

-2504 TKAQRE
+2504 TTEQRE

-2541 LVDTGYMTQETLNLF
+2541 LVDTGYMTQETLDLF
-2556 NTMYPHYVP
+2556 NKMYPHYVP

-2586 RRAKGSTENIYNPM
+2586 KRAKGSTENIYNPM

-2610 VTMVSQNNTALVWDN
+2610 VNMVSQNNTALVWDK

-2643 IQSESVDTTGLQDRI
+2643 VQSESVDTTGLQDKI
-2658 REILEGANTDTDIMQ
+2658 RKILEGANTDTDIMQ
-2673 QVIDAIGP
+2673 QVMDTIGP

-2709 YEIFDTEMYKAL
+2709 YEIFDTEMYNAL

-2749 NPAFALRNFMRDFQK
+2749 NPVFAIRNFLRDFQK

-2790 RKKGEYGDYKALGGG
+2790 REKGEYGDYKALGGG
-2805 GWNRIESGSR
+2805 GWNRIETGSR
-2815 KGAKAYRSDLFKGY
+2815 KGAEAYRGDLFKGY
-2829 NTSNAGRTAKWA
+2829 NTSNVGRTAKWA
-2841 GQKIWNAV
+2841 GQKIWNVV
-2849 TFARLNEIVEQTS
+2849 TFSRLNEVIEQTS

-2873 KSTAEG
+2873 RTTAEG

-2962 DDDEKEEYAM
+2962 DDDDKEEYAM
-2972 LSDEMLADNFFVP
+2972 LSDELLADNFFIP
-2985 NPAPV
+2985 NPSAE
-2990 IFGEDPYIRIP
+2990 IFGEAPYIRIP
-3001 LGQDPFIRA
+3001 IGQDPIMRA

-3018 LWSGKVDE
+3018 LWSSKVDD
-3026 PIIELAAVAQNLLD
+3026 PIIELSAVAQNLLD

-3062 YGSKIVS
+3062 YDSKIVP

-3089 VNASRWLDETAG
+3089 INASRWLDETVG
-3101 IGVSPMMIQYLAEQY
+3101 VGVSPMMIQYLAEQY

-3134 GELGGIK
+3134 GEMGGIK
-3141 AAIAAVRKR
+3141 AALAAVRKR

-3165 YDGIAELQE
+3165 YDGVAELQE

-3199 AADEAKSLTSTNGA
+3199 AVDEAKSLTSTNGE
-3213 LGQAKQFLSDGYARI
+3213 LGQAKKFLSDGYARI

-3294 KLPEQY
+3294 KLPERY

-3342 VAEEDREQFDSIYQD
+3342 VAEEDQEQFDSIYQD

-3370 RWERMTA
+3370 SWERMTA

>member
-10 EKQNSRV
+10 EKQDSRV
-17 SVDYGRQHKTADR
+17 SVDYSRQHKTADR
-30 AAKQA
+30 AVKQS
-35 SARKTNAAPKK
+35 SARKTNVAQQK
-46 VSSGSTMRSNTES
+46 VSSGGTMRSNTES

-75 KTVEKRPASS
+75 KTVEKRPVSS

-115 ISKIGEND
+115 ISKIGESD
-123 REAGRELYSL
+123 REAGRELYDL
-133 YEQSKT
+133 YEQSKA
-139 DANSPLYDPY
+139 DVNSPLYDPY

-157 KYTQKNAAQTEKA
+157 KYVQKNAAQTEKA

-192 DEEILKR
+192 DEEILNR
-199 INWKNYPT
+199 VNWKNYPT

-217 EGSTVYLNEPI
+217 EGSTVYLNEPV

-268 RDEQKAARLDPAS
+268 RDEQKAARLDPSS

-305 GSDWLDQNLQ
+305 GSDWLNQNLQ

-342 KEQMDNLLDQ
+342 KEQMNDLLDQ

-379 NGSMIDTTRAIG
+379 NGSLIDTTRAIG
-391 YDRNAMQEAYQEAYT
+391 YDRNALQQAYQEAYT

-429 QQNEAQ
+429 QQNSAQ
-435 AMVDDAGD
+435 DLVDDAGD
-443 KKQKGY
+443 KKQKDY
-449 YQPIIQS
+449 YQPIMQS

-483 GIQNGTAGAE
+483 GIQSGTAGAE

-501 TVAQKTAPKFLEL
+501 TVAQKTAPKYFEAMEAVKNGAEPDYSEEL
-514 TAGINKTAKDAYSD
+514 TAILNKAGVDAGEEDYTAKVAAS
-528 ELQAIIDKA
+528 LSQKA
-537 NVSAEEKDFENAVY
+537 AEGDQEAAVMLNDWNSVGVEEYWEKQDSAETATAY
-551 DSLLEKSA
+551 
-559 GGDAEAAKMLEDW
+559 
-572 NDTYYNEYLS
+572 
-582 KKDKVASRQE
+582 Q
-592 SEAELEK
+592 AELEN
-599 IKQQWQDA
+599 IKQQWKDA

-614 YRSHVNAMEVISGF
+614 YRSHVNTMEAISSF
-628 AEKPKTDWSAY
+628 SEKPKNDWSAY

-661 SLNQQKIDYIDQIL
+661 ILNQQKIDYIDQIL
-675 ERADQYGVPKNYLE
+675 ERAEQFGAPQAYIDNMTATQEQLE
-689 NMQATRD
+689 
-696 QLVRTNELIDSHGWK
+696 RTNALIDSHSWK
-711 NNEDYAQAVEAF
+711 NNEDYAQAVESFDAA
-723 EASDMDTSYGAFTT
+723 EI
-737 GNEANT
+737 NT
-743 ILLSVKDPEAA
+743 NFWTLSGGDEEIIAAIKDPEAA
-754 ESALNAMKKTF
+754 DAFLKSPVNMANGGAISLSKTSPDLF
-765 TATGVLNQTLLYT
+765 YT
-778 TEMTEEERDN
+778 PEMTEEERDN
-788 FKYLFASQGQ
+788 FKYQYATGGQ
-798 ENAMAYYDDLR
+798 EAAMAYYNELR
-809 PMLSARYAAEES
+809 PMLSARYAAGES
-821 ETAQEIGKEH
+821 EAAQELGKKL
-831 PVTGTAMSIMASL
+831 PISSTVVSILGSL
-844 AQMEGSLYTAYMAL
+844 GQIEGSLYTAFAAL
-858 TGQQADPNSQW
+858 TGQQADPNSMA
-869 FSANRFVG
+869 FSANRMVSG
-877 NVREG
+877 AREG
-882 VKTDLDTLAGDNEFA
+882 AKERGDELIDKVFEESEFA
-897 KQAFRF
+897 KQAFHF
-903 IYDGVVS
+903 VYDAMT
-910 SADSLVSAYAG
+910 SAGDSLMSAYT
-921 NAIGS
+921 GS
-926 VLPVLTAAQGAS
+926 AVPVLGAGKVAQTIS
-938 KGAQLIAK
+938 KNA
-946 GSQVIAGNVGLTM
+946 GLTM
-959 MSTVAA
+959 MSAVAA
-965 SNAMQEALLKG
+965 SNTMQEALLKG
-976 VDSDNAFY
+976 VEPDKAFY

-1015 KIMKLLADE
+1015 KIMKLLADN
-1024 LIGEGI
+1024 LIGEGL
-1030 GEGLSEYL
+1030 GEGMSEYL

-1044 LVMGDDSDFIQSVN
+1044 LVLGDDSDFIQSVN
-1058 EYMENGDT
+1058 DYRADGMS
-1066 EEEAIRKTVYELNQQ
+1066 EEAAIHQVVSELNRQ
-1081 ALYATLAGA
+1081 ALYATLSGA
-1090 FSGVVSVG
+1090 FSGVVSSG
-1098 TANAAGRLAS
+1098 GSYAAGRLM
-1108 WYGRQEANQTV
+1108 
-1119 QEKHN
+1119 N
-1124 RRSRMEDSNEQTEA
+1124 RVETKSG
-1138 STNTVQDQKT
+1138 NTSVSSD
-1148 EGIQE
+1148 
-1153 SFETVNQETETE
+1153 V
-1165 ISEQTELNQPE
+1165 
-1176 QAEPVVERSAEPD
+1176 
-1189 AQNETAENVPEND
+1189 AQQTAENTVAEQGEGRQGETAQTASD
-1202 SEKREETGDRA
+1202 AVSEEGASLTIRDAEGNV
-1213 VEEEKTAP
+1213 VEE
-1221 SNSAEEMETSAET
+1221 
-1234 ISKERTF
+1234 
-1241 DYDERLIIQDN
+1241 
-1252 RDFLAEQRNKV
+1252 RNQPAK
-1263 DQAQQNVEEARRALE
+1263 QNG
-1278 ELSREKSAAENEL
+1278 
-1291 AMAEAAADPALMQE
+1291 
-1305 VERLRNDASEIR
+1305 
-1317 NERSKAYTRA
+1317 
-1327 QEAEDNYNRVKSDVY
+1327 
-1342 RHKLAERQLETAKAQ
+1342 
-1357 IDSVTPSLNEA
+1357 
-1368 KTRLSRAEENL
+1368 
-1379 EQKQTSVPALK
+1379 QT
-1390 KEQNAALEEAGRKVS
+1390 
-1405 VEEYAVEAKRS
+1405 
-1416 ALEEAQKSYNAL
+1416 
-1428 QEEAEKRQAEYEELQ
+1428 
-1443 REKKQLEEKRSSVYN
+1443 
-1458 ERSEAQIRQD
+1458 
-1468 EDALERLIGESEQ
+1468 
-1481 IQRSINENSTSIGRA
+1481 
-1496 ERKVREAEKKAK
+1496 
-1508 AAKTNVDAATKE
+1508 
-1520 LQVSEK
+1520 
-1526 AYSDAEAE
+1526 
-1534 QKKIAA
+1534 
-1540 SIEALDKSLED
+1540 
-1551 AKRVAERAKKDANQF
+1551 
-1566 QELVNGYNNA
+1566 
-1576 YQQAQ
+1576 
-1581 KTVEGTNVSPDAL
+1581 
-1594 EKAQAALDQRLEE
+1594 
-1607 VKSFETRQGDMERNL
+1607 
-1622 SEKEKA
+1622 
-1628 LEETAA
+1628 
-1634 KKRDGRDKAIQL
+1634 
-1646 LNRYEQQRYELEN
+1646 
-1659 AERELQR
+1659 
-1666 EQQDYEMILDGLK
+1666 
-1679 RDYSAV
+1679 
-1685 DPEMYDA
+1685 
-1692 IIAETDPFEAKTSK
+1692 
-1706 VESEE
+1706 EE

-1742 MEPEISV
+1742 MEPETSV
-1749 AVSKRIV
+1749 AVSKRMV

-1834 SQLADDTM
+1834 SQLADETM

-1858 NVTKAQ
+1858 NAAKAQ

-1890 ARQRRNEKLN
+1890 ARQRRNENLN

-1926 QYKADSKALEDA
+1926 QYKADSKALKGA
-1938 KGKVTAAQKEAVGQA
+1938 KEKVTAAQEEAVGQA
-1953 RSVALEQQKTR
+1953 RSVALEQQAAR
-1964 QEQKAVAKEQAIL
+1964 QEIKRVDYAVQ
-1977 DSLPYKERFARELDA
+1977 R
-1992 WDGQSKGKEFTV
+1992 QNV
-2004 GHTSEVLLS
+2004 
-2013 LGVPDAD
+2013 
-2020 INLLSD
+2020 
-2026 KVLKIQKKHPAM
+2026 
-2038 TDTVIKQIP
+2038 
-2047 DIVENPVVVMKSRTV
+2047 
-2062 ADRLTLFGEVMDANG
+2062 DANIQQVAQMG
-2077 APVLAVIDT
+2077 SVVTLN
-2086 SLKAKDGN
+2086 GN
-2094 IDVEVVRL
+2094 EFEVGGTELRQQVSDYFKSIGGVASNPILGDVAL
-2102 NSAYGKDTDTQG
+2102 T
-2114 FIDRSEILY
+2114 
-2123 VDKNR
+2123 
-2128 AESWSDSTRLYLPI
+2128 
-2142 APDPLGSDNSIPQDA
+2142 
-2157 ETVNNSIADG
+2157 
-2167 KGNIPIGAIAAQN
+2167 
-2180 GQTGGNGAGM
+2180 
-2190 NQKGAKRQNAAVS
+2190 QKGAKSSIAHGIGNGKAVAFAAVPSVIENGQIVDVQQNWKGRGYNTFVIAAPVTIEGGKS
-2203 ARMVKTNSATGIA
+2203 AGEYYCGVVVKRAAESQQYYVHEVVLANEEGANVAVQPTVRPNESSVALGGAKAPSVNSILQKVLDVKQGKTNSEKNYQEMSSILIQGMQSKAKNAEVASALQEAFSGPREQLQDQLREIVQKVASKSPQQDSEYAQMREILSGTKFSLNENQKSEVRNAFGKYGDYTKQLFKHGLYASDSASITLDSFWNELSELYPEYFSPDTSDAEMPLALLNWFDQSKKQSQNSWQSDETINLAVQLLMDKYSEMTGEQLRQGTTPTAKTSSDSELWFAFHPNTVATNDQTGVA
-2216 ADSKVTSPV
+2216 TKKVTSPV
-2225 DAAKTLAKALNVGQD
+2225 DAAKSLAKALNVGQD

-2294 VNALDPV
+2294 VDALDPV
-2301 FAQNYSANE
+2301 FAQNYSAND

-2321 QYMTDDASAQA
+2321 RYMTDDASAQA

-2346 KQNGLDKQV
+2346 KKNGLDRQV

-2410 NSVIREQTGKTD
+2410 NNVVREQTGKTD

-2448 DTLTDSNWQSIGDG
+2448 DTLTDSSWQSIGDG

-2510 AYIQDVQQNHP
+2510 TYIQDVQQNHP

-2541 LVDTGYMTQETLNLF
+2541 LVDTGYMTQETLDLF
-2556 NTMYPHYVP
+2556 NKMYPHYVP

-2580 GKNFSI
+2580 GKSFSI
-2586 RRAKGSTENIYNPM
+2586 KRAKGSTENIYNPM

-2610 VTMVSQNNTALVWDN
+2610 VNMVSQNNTALVWDK

-2643 IQSESVDTTGLQDRI
+2643 VQSESADTTGLQDKI
-2658 REILEGANTDTDIMQ
+2658 RKILEGANTDNDIMQ
-2673 QVIDAIGP
+2673 QVMDTIGP

-2749 NPAFALRNFMRDFQK
+2749 NTVFAIRNFLRDFQK

-2790 RKKGEYGDYKALGGG
+2790 REKGEYGDYKALGGG
-2805 GWNRIESGSR
+2805 GWNRIETGSR
-2815 KGAKAYRSDLFKGY
+2815 KGAEAYRGDLFKGY
-2829 NTSNAGRTAKWA
+2829 NTSNVGRTAKWA
-2841 GQKIWNAV
+2841 GQKIWNVV
-2849 TFARLNEIVEQTS
+2849 TFSRLNEVIEQTS

-2873 KSTAEG
+2873 KTTAEG

-2924 REFTTKAERSRLPAR
+2924 REFTTKAERSRLPER

-2962 DDDEKEEYAM
+2962 DDDDKEEYAM
-2972 LSDEMLADNFFVP
+2972 LSDEMLAENFFIP
-2985 NPAPV
+2985 NPSAE
-2990 IFGEDPYIRIP
+2990 IFGERPYLRIP
-3001 LGQDPFIRA
+3001 LGQDPIMRA

-3018 LWSGKVDE
+3018 LWSGKVDG
-3026 PIIELAAVAQNLLD
+3026 PLIELAAIGQNILD

-3049 FDAAIATA
+3049 FDAAISTA
-3057 TNRNW
+3057 TNRNY
-3062 YGSKIVS
+3062 YGSKTVP
-3069 DRMDGWDPTTQY
+3069 DRMKGWDPTTQY

-3089 VNASRWLDETAG
+3089 INASRWLDETVG
-3101 IGVSPMMIQYLAEQY
+3101 IGISPMMIQYLAEQY

-3127 ISKDKYT
+3127 LSKDKHT
-3134 GELGGIK
+3134 GEMGGIK
-3141 AAIAAVRKR
+3141 AAIASVQKR
-3150 LTSDPLKSNGITSSF
+3150 LTSDPLMSNGITSSF
-3165 YDGIAELQE
+3165 YDGVAELQE

-3199 AADEAKSLTSTNGA
+3199 AVDEAKSLTGTNGA
-3213 LGQAKQFLSDGYARI
+3213 LGQAKKFLSDGYARI

-3294 KLPEQY
+3294 KLPERY

-3313 AYDAWETSGKASAL
+3313 AYDAWEISGKASAL

-3342 VAEEDREQFDSIYQD
+3342 VAEEDQEQFDSIYQD

-3370 RWERMTA
+3370 RWEHMTA

>member
-1 MASRMDEER
+1 MASRMDKER
-10 EKQNSRV
+10 EKQDSRV
-17 SVDYGRQHKTADR
+17 SVDYSRQHKTADR
-30 AAKQA
+30 AVKQA
-35 SARKTNAAPKK
+35 SVRKTNVAPQK
-46 VSSGSTMRSNTES
+46 VSSGGTMRSSTES

-75 KTVEKRPASS
+75 KTVEKRPVSS

-115 ISKIGEND
+115 ISKIGESD
-123 REAGRELYSL
+123 REAGRELYDL
-133 YEQSKT
+133 YEQSKA
-139 DANSPLYDPY
+139 DVNSPLYDPY

-157 KYTQKNAAQTEKA
+157 KYIQKNAAQTEKA

-192 DEEILKR
+192 DEEILNR
-199 INWKNYPT
+199 VNWKNYPT

-240 AARNPDLATGDTTM
+240 AARNPDLATGDAAL
-254 DAVLGTLGRGNQYQ
+254 DAVQGTLGRGNQYQ
-268 RDEQKAARLDPAS
+268 RDEQKAARLDPSS

-342 KEQMDNLLDQ
+342 KERMNDLLDQ

-360 TDDFLADYS
+360 TDDLLADYS

-379 NGSMIDTTRAIG
+379 NGSLIDTTRAIG
-391 YDRNAMQEAYQEAYT
+391 YDRNSMQQAYQEAYT
-406 KRYGT
+406 KRYGM

-443 KKQKGY
+443 KKQKDY
-449 YQPIIQS
+449 YQPIMQS

-483 GIQNGTAGAE
+483 SIQNGTAGAE

-501 TVAQKTAPKFLEL
+501 TVAQKTAPKYFEAMEAVKNGAEPDYSEEL
-514 TAGINKTAKDAYSD
+514 TAILNKAGVDAGEEDYTAKVAAS
-528 ELQAIIDKA
+528 LSQKA
-537 NVSAEEKDFENAVY
+537 AEGDQEAAVMLNDWNSVGVEEYWEKQDSAETVSAY
-551 DSLLEKSA
+551 
-559 GGDAEAAKMLEDW
+559 
-572 NDTYYNEYLS
+572 
-582 KKDKVASRQE
+582 Q
-592 SEAELEK
+592 AELEK

-614 YRSHVNAMEVISGF
+614 YRSHVNTMEVISSF
-628 AEKPKTDWSAY
+628 SEKPKNDWSAY
-639 DVVTLMSQQGVE
+639 DVVTLANQQGME
-651 NIDQVTASAR
+651 NVDQVTASAR

-689 NMQATRD
+689 NMQATRE
-696 QLVRTNELIDSHGWK
+696 QLERANNLIDSHEWK
-711 NNEDYAQAVEAF
+711 KNGDYAQAVEAF
-723 EASDMDTSYGAFTT
+723 DAAEI
-737 GNEANT
+737 NT
-743 ILLSVKDPEAA
+743 NFWTLSGGDEEIIAAIKDPAA
-754 ESALNAMKKTF
+754 ADAFLKSPVNMANGRGISLSKTNPDLF
-765 TATGVLNQTLLYT
+765 YT
-778 TEMTEEERDN
+778 PEMTEEERDN
-788 FKYLFASQGQ
+788 FKYQYATGGQ
-798 ENAMAYYDDLR
+798 EAAMAYYNELR
-809 PMLSARYAAEES
+809 PMLSARYAAGES
-821 ETAQEIGKEH
+821 EAAKELGKKL
-831 PVTGTAMSIMASL
+831 PISSTVVSILGSL
-844 AQMEGSLYTAYMAL
+844 GQIEGSLYTAFAAL
-858 TGQQADPNSQW
+858 TGQKADPNSMA
-869 FSANRFVG
+869 FSANRMVSG
-877 NVREG
+877 AREG
-882 VKTDLDTLAGDNEFA
+882 AKERGDELIDKAFEESEFA
-897 KQAFRF
+897 KQAFHF
-903 IYDGVVS
+903 IYDALVS
-910 SADSLVSAYAG
+910 SGDSLVSAYAG
-921 NAIGS
+921 SA
-926 VLPVLTAAQGAS
+926 VPVLGAGKVAQTIS
-938 KGAQLIAK
+938 KNA
-946 GSQVIAGNVGLTM
+946 GLTM
-959 MSTVAA
+959 MSAVAA
-965 SNAMQEALLKG
+965 SNTMQEALLKG
-976 VDSDNAFY
+976 VDSTQAMY

-1015 KIMKLLADE
+1015 KIMKLLADN
-1024 LIGEGI
+1024 LIGEGL
-1030 GEGLSEYL
+1030 GEGMSEYL

-1058 EYMENGDT
+1058 DYMADGMS
-1066 EEEAIRKTVYELNQQ
+1066 EEAAIRQVASELNQQ

-1090 FSGVVSVG
+1090 FSGVVSSG
-1098 TANAAGRLAS
+1098 GSYAAGRLMNRVESRSRNTSDSNDVVQQTVESATAEQGEGQQSETAQTAS
-1108 WYGRQEANQTV
+1108 DAVSEEGASLTIRDAEGNVMEERNQPAKQENQT
-1119 QEKHN
+1119 
-1124 RRSRMEDSNEQTEA
+1124 
-1138 STNTVQDQKT
+1138 
-1148 EGIQE
+1148 
-1153 SFETVNQETETE
+1153 
-1165 ISEQTELNQPE
+1165 
-1176 QAEPVVERSAEPD
+1176 
-1189 AQNETAENVPEND
+1189 
-1202 SEKREETGDRA
+1202 
-1213 VEEEKTAP
+1213 
-1221 SNSAEEMETSAET
+1221 
-1234 ISKERTF
+1234 
-1241 DYDERLIIQDN
+1241 
-1252 RDFLAEQRNKV
+1252 
-1263 DQAQQNVEEARRALE
+1263 
-1278 ELSREKSAAENEL
+1278 
-1291 AMAEAAADPALMQE
+1291 
-1305 VERLRNDASEIR
+1305 
-1317 NERSKAYTRA
+1317 
-1327 QEAEDNYNRVKSDVY
+1327 
-1342 RHKLAERQLETAKAQ
+1342 
-1357 IDSVTPSLNEA
+1357 
-1368 KTRLSRAEENL
+1368 
-1379 EQKQTSVPALK
+1379 
-1390 KEQNAALEEAGRKVS
+1390 
-1405 VEEYAVEAKRS
+1405 
-1416 ALEEAQKSYNAL
+1416 
-1428 QEEAEKRQAEYEELQ
+1428 
-1443 REKKQLEEKRSSVYN
+1443 
-1458 ERSEAQIRQD
+1458 
-1468 EDALERLIGESEQ
+1468 
-1481 IQRSINENSTSIGRA
+1481 
-1496 ERKVREAEKKAK
+1496 
-1508 AAKTNVDAATKE
+1508 
-1520 LQVSEK
+1520 
-1526 AYSDAEAE
+1526 
-1534 QKKIAA
+1534 
-1540 SIEALDKSLED
+1540 
-1551 AKRVAERAKKDANQF
+1551 
-1566 QELVNGYNNA
+1566 
-1576 YQQAQ
+1576 
-1581 KTVEGTNVSPDAL
+1581 
-1594 EKAQAALDQRLEE
+1594 
-1607 VKSFETRQGDMERNL
+1607 
-1622 SEKEKA
+1622 
-1628 LEETAA
+1628 
-1634 KKRDGRDKAIQL
+1634 
-1646 LNRYEQQRYELEN
+1646 
-1659 AERELQR
+1659 
-1666 EQQDYEMILDGLK
+1666 
-1679 RDYSAV
+1679 
-1685 DPEMYDA
+1685 
-1692 IIAETDPFEAKTSK
+1692 
-1706 VESEE
+1706 EE

-1742 MEPEISV
+1742 MEPETSV
-1749 AVSKRIV
+1749 AVSKRMV
-1756 ETESTEKATAI
+1756 ETESTEKVTAI

-1780 ISMALLSPNSE
+1780 IGMALLSPNSE

-1834 SQLADDTM
+1834 SQLADETM
-1842 AVLSQM
+1842 AALSQM
-1848 DNGRVESARE
+1848 DSGKVESARE
-1858 NVTKAQ
+1858 SAAKAQ

-1869 SGAKLEAANAGL
+1869 SSAKLEAANAGL

-1890 ARQRRNEKLN
+1890 ARQRRNENLN

-1913 YGKAQEKQADAEA
+1913 YGKAQEKQTDAEA
-1926 QYKADSKALEDA
+1926 QYKADSKALKGA
-1938 KGKVTAAQKEAVGQA
+1938 KEKVTAAQEEAVGQA

-1964 QEQKAVAKEQAIL
+1964 MEIKKVDYAVQQQNVDANIQQVAQMDSVVTLNGDEFNMGQNLRQDVGNYFDSLDGSVHNPILGDIALTRRSIQKAIGHGLGPQKAIAFAAVPSVIEKGQIIDAQQNWKNRGWNSFVIAAPVTIEKGQYAGDYYCGVVVKRTANEQ
-1977 DSLPYKERFARELDA
+1977 SYY
-1992 WDGQSKGKEFTV
+1992 V
-2004 GHTSEVLLS
+2004 HEVLLS
-2013 LGVPDAD
+2013 GTNGKELNATFSNGVRPNESSVAPPVAKAPSVNS
-2020 INLLSD
+2020 ILQ
-2026 KVLKIQKKHPAM
+2026 KVLDVKQGKNTSEKAATGTDRLYAFHP
-2038 TDTVIKQIP
+2038 
-2047 DIVENPVVVMKSRTV
+2047 NTV
-2062 ADRLTLFGEVMDANG
+2062 AT
-2077 APVLAVIDT
+2077 
-2086 SLKAKDGN
+2086 
-2094 IDVEVVRL
+2094 
-2102 NSAYGKDTDTQG
+2102 
-2114 FIDRSEILY
+2114 
-2123 VDKNR
+2123 
-2128 AESWSDSTRLYLPI
+2128 
-2142 APDPLGSDNSIPQDA
+2142 
-2157 ETVNNSIADG
+2157 
-2167 KGNIPIGAIAAQN
+2167 N
-2180 GQTGGNGAGM
+2180 GQTGIS
-2190 NQKGAKRQNAAVS
+2190 AK
-2203 ARMVKTNSATGIA
+2203 
-2216 ADSKVTSPV
+2216 KVTSPV

-2279 HALADKLGM
+2279 HALTDKLSM

-2294 VNALDPV
+2294 VDALDPV

-2321 QYMTDDASAQA
+2321 RYMTDDASAQA

-2346 KQNGLDKQV
+2346 KKNGLDKQV

-2410 NSVIREQTGKTD
+2410 NNVVREQNGKTD
-2422 VRMGENLRNTALM
+2422 VPMGENLRNTALL

-2448 DTLTDSNWQSIGDG
+2448 DTLTDSSWQSIGDG
-2462 LAKRFENAGIR
+2462 LAKRFENAGIK

-2504 TKAQRE
+2504 TTEQRE
-2510 AYIQDVQQNHP
+2510 AYIQDVQREHP

-2541 LVDTGYMTQETLNLF
+2541 LVDTGYMTQETLDLF
-2556 NTMYPHYVP
+2556 NKMYPHYVP

-2586 RRAKGSTENIYNPM
+2586 KRAKGSTENIYNPM

-2610 VTMVSQNNTALVWDN
+2610 VNMVSQNNTALVWDK

-2643 IQSESVDTTGLQDRI
+2643 VQSESVDTTGLQDKI
-2658 REILEGANTDTDIMQ
+2658 RKILEGANTDTDIMQ
-2673 QVIDAIGP
+2673 QVMDTIGP

-2749 NPAFALRNFMRDFQK
+2749 NPVFAIRNFLRDFQK
-2764 SVTYGSWASNYVTG
+2764 SVTYGSWASNYVSG

-2790 RKKGEYGDYKALGGG
+2790 REKGEYSDYKAFGGG
-2805 GWNRIESGSR
+2805 GWNRIETGSR
-2815 KGAKAYRSDLFKGY
+2815 KGAEAYRGDLFKGY
-2829 NTSNAGRTAKWA
+2829 NTSNVGRTAKWA
-2841 GQKIWNAV
+2841 GQKIWNVV
-2849 TFARLNEIVEQTS
+2849 TFSRLNEVIEQTS

-2873 KSTAEG
+2873 RTTAEG

-2962 DDDEKEEYAM
+2962 DDDDKEEYAM
-2972 LSDEMLADNFFVP
+2972 LSDELLADNFFIP
-2985 NPAPV
+2985 NPSAE
-2990 IFGEDPYIRIP
+2990 IFGEAPYLRIP
-3001 LGQDPFIRA
+3001 IGQDPIMRA

-3018 LWSGKVDE
+3018 LWSSKVDD
-3026 PIIELAAVAQNLLD
+3026 PIIELSAVAQNLLD

-3049 FDAAIATA
+3049 FDAAISTA

-3062 YGSKIVS
+3062 YDSKIVP

-3089 VNASRWLDETAG
+3089 INASRWLDETIG
-3101 IGVSPMMIQYLAEQY
+3101 VGVSPMMIQYLAEQY

-3134 GELGGIK
+3134 GEMGGIK
-3141 AAIAAVRKR
+3141 AALAAVRKR

-3165 YDGIAELQE
+3165 YDGVAELQE

-3184 LNMLRRGLTDDEARA
+3184 LNMLRRGLTEDEARA
-3199 AADEAKSLTSTNGA
+3199 AVDEAKSLTGTNGA
-3213 LGQAKQFLSDGYARI
+3213 LGQAKKFLSDGYARI

-3294 KLPEQY
+3294 KLPERY

-3342 VAEEDREQFDSIYQD
+3342 VVEEDREQFDSIYQD

-3401 KKK
+3401 KKN

>member
-1327 QEAEDNYNRVKSDVY
+1327 QEAEDTYNRVNSDVS

-2026 KVLKIQKKHPAM
+2026 KVAKIKKDHPAM
-2038 TDTVIKQIP
+2038 TDAVIKQIP
-2047 DIVENPVVVMKSRTV
+2047 DIVENPIVVMKSLTV
-2062 ADRLTLFGEVMDANG
+2062 PDRLTMFGEVTDANG
-2077 APVLAVIDT
+2077 APVLAIIDT
-2086 SLKAKDGN
+2086 SLKANTKTGRV
-2094 IDVEVVRL
+2094 DVDIIRL
-2102 NSAYGKDTDTQG
+2102 NSAYGKDTHAQE

-2128 AESWSDSTRLYLPI
+2128 ADDWSRSTRLNLPI
-2142 APDPLGSDNSIPQDA
+2142 GEDTISSANSIPQDA
-2157 ETVNNSIADG
+2157 EAVNNSIADG
-2167 KGNIPIGAIAAQN
+2167 KGNIPSGGNGNVAREMKESQFAVKTGQNTSVLTDETKQKLRESPYYQKVSQKGSVDRAINKVEKEGYEARKYRMLMGVTDILTPDGQTEAYVLSQIAKENGDTEGQAAIAFKVKESGTLLAQSLAMRSLYTEMTPEAKANYVQKLVDQINDQYESKGKDTRISVPDWLEQSLQNAGDNETKQSEALDRAYREIAAQMPYSATDTLNTWRFLSMLGNPMTHIKNVMANAAFMPYVAVKNRVAAGIEASVSQLQKLMGRETFERSKSFAPLKSEYRTFAKEICRQSEDILSGNEKANKANGKSKIDEYRRKAPALIDKLSHKNGDLLGAEDLMAKNHYFRYALASYLQANKADLTNLNDGMLERATQYAVDEAYKNTFNNVNQFAKWLSKTERELSVSRNPVAKAAGILLEGTVPFKNTPANIVSRGVEYSPAGLANAIFLNYRKLKSGTDYQGNAFTMQNYIDGIASGLTGTAAVAMGALLASCGVLDLGDDEDDEVREKNQNSVNVAGYNVGIDWSGVAAMPLLMGANLYERWSEKNGEPLSLSDFLNGVKSIADPVMDLSMVQGVTALLDTASYSDNALGTMGTKMATSYLGQFTPTVLGAITRTFFDDTRRTTYTDKNSDLSSETQYLLQSMRNKIPGLSKQGMAYLDAWGSEQQTDSLLERFLTNFVLPGYAKKIKTDDEVTEALLEMYDEYGDSGYLPTKAKKYFNVNGEKYNLSQEEYTKYAKDRGAIAHELLGALMQN
-2180 GQTGGNGAGM
+2180 ESYQTAAPEFQLDAITDVWKYASQTAAYGINEGFKRDSWVASTRDPKETILEKMDVRIQTAEKDKLKASFFDAFDTGDVRSMKMCAAGLEEYGYQASSLRNACKTQYRTQYKELYENGDYDGM
-2190 NQKGAKRQNAAVS
+2190 REMRDKLL
-2203 ARMVKTNSATGIA
+2203 A
-2216 ADSKVTSPV
+2216 ADIGFKGSDFSK
-2225 DAAKTLAKALNVGQD
+2225 
-2240 IGSRKVPRG
+2240 
-2249 VLGYYDAQ
+2249 
-2257 AKYLAVRSTEAGNI
+2257 
-2271 STTMHELG
+2271 
-2279 HALADKLGM
+2279 
-2288 TGTMQM
+2288 
-2294 VNALDPV
+2294 
-2301 FAQNYSANE
+2301 
-2310 LPGEAFAEFMW
+2310 W
-2321 QYMTDDASAQA
+2321 
-2332 FAGDA
+2332 
-2337 FLYDFERAL
+2337 
-2346 KQNGLDKQV
+2346 
-2355 HKTRDQMHEYVN
+2355 
-2367 ATVNQRI
+2367 
-2374 GAVVKDRSEK
+2374 
-2384 PKSSLKEIRTKLTDM
+2384 
-2399 LVDSTSVLEDV
+2399 LED
-2410 NSVIREQTGKTD
+2410 E
-2422 VRMGENLRNTALM
+2422 
-2435 RNTASRRAYNMLT
+2435 
-2448 DTLTDSNWQSIGDG
+2448 
-2462 LAKRFENAGIR
+2462 KR
-2473 GKDFDLLN
+2473 K
-2481 NYMLAMHSLDRDAA
+2481 
-2495 GKPVFDSSM
+2495 
-2504 TKAQRE
+2504 
-2510 AYIQDVQQNHP
+2510 
-2521 EVARAEQE
+2521 
-2529 FQQFRNEFMQAF
+2529 
-2541 LVDTGYMTQETLNLF
+2541 
-2556 NTMYPHYVP
+2556 
-2565 TFRMKDGKGSGSGVS
+2565 
-2580 GKNFSI
+2580 
-2586 RRAKGSTENIYNPM
+2586 
-2600 DSFVQMMDSI
+2600 
-2610 VTMVSQNNTALVWDN
+2610 
-2625 VYHQYEGLGLY
+2625 
-2636 GREVTQD
+2636 
-2643 IQSESVDTTGLQDRI
+2643 
-2658 REILEGANTDTDIMQ
+2658 
-2673 QVIDAIGP
+2673 
-2681 EQVQWKGT
+2681 
-2689 GNVNL
+2689 
-2694 PNVLTVQKADGSKAY
+2694 
-2709 YEIFDTEMYKAL
+2709 
-2721 SGYKETAGKVWQLI
+2721 
-2735 GKATKAMSA
+2735 
-2744 LTTGS
+2744 
-2749 NPAFALRNFMRDFQK
+2749 
-2764 SVTYGSWASNYVTG
+2764 
-2778 TGKWLRAAWDVW
+2778 
-2790 RKKGEYGDYKALGGG
+2790 
-2805 GWNRIESGSR
+2805 
-2815 KGAKAYRSDLFKGY
+2815 
-2829 NTSNAGRTAKWA
+2829 
-2841 GQKIWNAV
+2841 
-2849 TFARLNEIVEQTS
+2849 
-2862 RYAEYRYGKQD
+2862 
-2873 KSTAEG
+2873 
-2879 KQQAFLNAQE
+2879 
-2889 ATVDFSRSGYSNIA
+2889 
-2903 SDLKQ
+2903 
-2908 VIPFLGASTQG
+2908 
-2919 IYQTG
+2919 
-2924 REFTTKAERSRLPAR
+2924 
-2939 FAKTVINTAL
+2939 
-2949 ASVLANLLVFKHT
+2949 
-2962 DDDEKEEYAM
+2962 
-2972 LSDEMLADNFFVP
+2972 
-2985 NPAPV
+2985 
-2990 IFGEDPYIRIP
+2990 
-3001 LGQDPFIRA
+3001 
-3010 VHGAVTNA
+3010 
-3018 LWSGKVDE
+3018 
-3026 PIIELAAVAQNLLD
+3026 
-3040 GFNPVNGTI
+3040 
-3049 FDAAIATA
+3049 
-3057 TNRNW
+3057 
-3062 YGSKIVS
+3062 
-3069 DRMDGWDPTTQY
+3069 
-3081 TEETADVF
+3081 
-3089 VNASRWLDETAG
+3089 
-3101 IGVSPMMIQYLAEQY
+3101 
-3116 TGFLGQ
+3116 
-3122 MAIPA
+3122 
-3127 ISKDKYT
+3127 
-3134 GELGGIK
+3134 
-3141 AAIAAVRKR
+3141 
-3150 LTSDPLKSNGITSSF
+3150 
-3165 YDGIAELQE
+3165 
-3174 VTYAAKNERP
+3174 
-3184 LNMLRRGLTDDEARA
+3184 
-3199 AADEAKSLTSTNGA
+3199 
-3213 LGQAKQFLSDGYARI
+3213 
-3228 DEIEARTDL
+3228 
-3237 SDHEKYLMTSE
+3237 
-3248 IRREMMDNTLAAQ
+3248 
-3261 ELIGEYKAKYIDGE
+3261 
-3275 NILSRLAE
+3275 
-3283 GVYGRESTAFE
+3283 
-3294 KLPEQY
+3294 
-3300 LTAYQSGDGYMQR
+3300 
-3313 AYDAWETSGKASAL
+3313 
-3327 PHANYT
+3327 
-3333 FTDKKVEYE
+3333 
-3342 VAEEDREQFDSIYQD
+3342 
-3357 AYKQYVDRNTNDR
+3357 
-3370 RWERMTA
+3370 
-3377 DEKLAFMQKAH
+3377 
-3388 EKAQTEAKKWWLK
+3388 
-3401 KKK
+3401 

>member
-10 EKQNSRV
+10 KKQDPRV
-17 SVDYGRQHKTADR
+17 SVDYSRQHKTADR
-30 AAKQA
+30 SVKQA
-35 SARKTNAAPKK
+35 YARKTNVAPQK
-46 VSSGSTMRSNTES
+46 VSSGGTMRSNTES

-65 SLVGNYERQH
+65 SLVGNYERKH
-75 KTVEKRPASS
+75 KTVEKRPVSS

-94 SRNEFDPE
+94 SRHKFDPE

-115 ISKIGEND
+115 ISKIGESD
-123 REAGRELYSL
+123 REAGRELYDL
-133 YEQSKT
+133 YEQSKA
-139 DANSPLYDPY
+139 DVNSPLYDPY

-157 KYTQKNAAQTEKA
+157 KYIQKNAAQTEKA

-178 KELSYWAQSDRNYS
+178 NELSYWAQSDRNYS
-192 DEEILKR
+192 DEEILNR
-199 INWKNYPT
+199 VNWKNYPT

-240 AARNPDLATGDTTM
+240 AARNPDLATGDAAL
-254 DAVLGTLGRGNQYQ
+254 DAVQGTLGRGNQYQ
-268 RDEQKAARLDPAS
+268 RDEQKAARLDPSS

-342 KEQMDNLLDQ
+342 KERMNDLLDQ

-379 NGSMIDTTRAIG
+379 NGSLIDTTHAIG
-391 YDRNAMQEAYQEAYT
+391 YDRNSMQQAYQEAYT

-411 KSNSEYAA
+411 KSNQQYAE
-419 DTAAAMGASV
+419 DTAKAMGATV
-429 QQNEAQ
+429 QQNDAQ

-443 KKQKGY
+443 KKQKDY
-449 YQPIIQS
+449 YQPIMQS

-483 GIQNGTAGAE
+483 SIQNGTAGAE

-501 TVAQKTAPKFLEL
+501 TVAQKTAPKYFEAMEAVKKGAEPDYSEEL
-514 TAGINKTAKDAYSD
+514 TAILNKAGVDAGEEDYTAKVAAS
-528 ELQAIIDKA
+528 LSQKA
-537 NVSAEEKDFENAVY
+537 AEGDQEAAVMLNDWNSVGVEEYWEKQDSAETVSAY
-551 DSLLEKSA
+551 
-559 GGDAEAAKMLEDW
+559 
-572 NDTYYNEYLS
+572 
-582 KKDKVASRQE
+582 Q
-592 SEAELEK
+592 AELEK
-599 IKQQWQDA
+599 IKQQWKDA

-614 YRSHVNAMEVISGF
+614 YRSHVNTMEVISSF
-628 AEKPKTDWSAY
+628 SEKPKNDWSAY
-639 DVVTLMSQQGVE
+639 DVVTLANQQVVE
-651 NIDQVTASAR
+651 NVDQVTASAR

-689 NMQATRD
+689 NMQSTRE
-696 QLVRTNELIDSHGWK
+696 QLVRTNELIDSHSWK

-723 EASDMDTSYGAFTT
+723 DAAEI
-737 GNEANT
+737 NT
-743 ILLSVKDPEAA
+743 NFWTLSGGDEEIIAAIKDPEAA
-754 ESALNAMKKTF
+754 DAFLKSPVNMANGGAISLSKTSPDLF
-765 TATGVLNQTLLYT
+765 YT
-778 TEMTEEERDN
+778 PEMTEEERDN
-788 FKYLFASQGQ
+788 FKYQYATGGQ
-798 ENAMAYYDDLR
+798 EAAMAYYNELR
-809 PMLSARYAAEES
+809 PMLSARYAAGES
-821 ETAQEIGKEH
+821 EAAKELGKKL
-831 PVTGTAMSIMASL
+831 PISSTVVSILGSL
-844 AQMEGSLYTAYMAL
+844 GQIEGSLYTAFAAL
-858 TGQQADPNSQW
+858 TGQQADPNSMA
-869 FSANRFVG
+869 FSANRMVSG
-877 NVREG
+877 AREG
-882 VKTDLDTLAGDNEFA
+882 AKERGDELIDKTFEESEFA
-897 KQAFRF
+897 KQAFHF
-903 IYDGVVS
+903 IYDALVS
-910 SADSLVSAYAG
+910 SGDSLVSAYAG
-921 NAIGS
+921 SA
-926 VLPVLTAAQGAS
+926 VPVLGAGKVAQTIS
-938 KGAQLIAK
+938 KNA
-946 GSQVIAGNVGLTM
+946 GLTM
-959 MSTVAA
+959 MSAVAA
-965 SNAMQEALLKG
+965 SNTMQEALLKG
-976 VDSDNAFY
+976 VDSTQAMY

-1015 KIMKLLADE
+1015 KIMKLLADN
-1024 LIGEGI
+1024 LIGEGL
-1030 GEGLSEYL
+1030 GEGMSEYL

-1044 LVMGDDSDFIQSVN
+1044 LTMGDDSDFIQSVN
-1058 EYMENGDT
+1058 DYMADGMS
-1066 EEEAIRKTVYELNQQ
+1066 EEAAIHQVVSELNQQ

-1090 FSGVVSVG
+1090 FSGVVSSG
-1098 TANAAGRLAS
+1098 GSYAAGRLMNRVESRSGNTPVSNDVVQQTVESATAEQGEGQQSETAQTAS
-1108 WYGRQEANQTV
+1108 DAVSGEGVSLTVRDAEGNVMEERNQPAKQENQT
-1119 QEKHN
+1119 
-1124 RRSRMEDSNEQTEA
+1124 
-1138 STNTVQDQKT
+1138 
-1148 EGIQE
+1148 
-1153 SFETVNQETETE
+1153 
-1165 ISEQTELNQPE
+1165 
-1176 QAEPVVERSAEPD
+1176 
-1189 AQNETAENVPEND
+1189 
-1202 SEKREETGDRA
+1202 
-1213 VEEEKTAP
+1213 
-1221 SNSAEEMETSAET
+1221 
-1234 ISKERTF
+1234 
-1241 DYDERLIIQDN
+1241 
-1252 RDFLAEQRNKV
+1252 
-1263 DQAQQNVEEARRALE
+1263 
-1278 ELSREKSAAENEL
+1278 
-1291 AMAEAAADPALMQE
+1291 
-1305 VERLRNDASEIR
+1305 
-1317 NERSKAYTRA
+1317 
-1327 QEAEDNYNRVKSDVY
+1327 
-1342 RHKLAERQLETAKAQ
+1342 
-1357 IDSVTPSLNEA
+1357 
-1368 KTRLSRAEENL
+1368 
-1379 EQKQTSVPALK
+1379 
-1390 KEQNAALEEAGRKVS
+1390 
-1405 VEEYAVEAKRS
+1405 
-1416 ALEEAQKSYNAL
+1416 
-1428 QEEAEKRQAEYEELQ
+1428 
-1443 REKKQLEEKRSSVYN
+1443 
-1458 ERSEAQIRQD
+1458 
-1468 EDALERLIGESEQ
+1468 
-1481 IQRSINENSTSIGRA
+1481 
-1496 ERKVREAEKKAK
+1496 
-1508 AAKTNVDAATKE
+1508 
-1520 LQVSEK
+1520 
-1526 AYSDAEAE
+1526 
-1534 QKKIAA
+1534 
-1540 SIEALDKSLED
+1540 
-1551 AKRVAERAKKDANQF
+1551 
-1566 QELVNGYNNA
+1566 
-1576 YQQAQ
+1576 
-1581 KTVEGTNVSPDAL
+1581 
-1594 EKAQAALDQRLEE
+1594 
-1607 VKSFETRQGDMERNL
+1607 
-1622 SEKEKA
+1622 
-1628 LEETAA
+1628 
-1634 KKRDGRDKAIQL
+1634 
-1646 LNRYEQQRYELEN
+1646 
-1659 AERELQR
+1659 
-1666 EQQDYEMILDGLK
+1666 
-1679 RDYSAV
+1679 
-1685 DPEMYDA
+1685 
-1692 IIAETDPFEAKTSK
+1692 
-1706 VESEE
+1706 EE

-1742 MEPEISV
+1742 MEPETSV
-1749 AVSKRIV
+1749 AVSKRMV

-1821 DGAMGAYEAAIEE
+1821 DGAMDAYEAAIEE
-1834 SQLADDTM
+1834 SQLADETM
-1842 AVLSQM
+1842 AALSQM
-1848 DNGRVESARE
+1848 DSGKVESARE
-1858 NVTKAQ
+1858 NAAKAQ

-1890 ARQRRNEKLN
+1890 ARQRRNENLN

-1913 YGKAQEKQADAEA
+1913 YGKAQEKQTYAEA
-1926 QYKADSKALEDA
+1926 QYKADSKALKGA
-1938 KGKVTAAQKEAVGQA
+1938 KEKVTAAQEEAVGQA

-1964 QEQKAVAKEQAIL
+1964 MEIKKVDYAVQQQNVDANIQQVAQM
-1977 DSLPYKERFARELDA
+1977 DSVVTLN
-1992 WDGQSKGKEFTV
+1992 GNEFEV
-2004 GHTSEVLLS
+2004 GGNNLKNEVLEYFNQLGGSVHSEVLGDVLLTKRGVKDG
-2013 LGVPDAD
+2013 LGHIISPAKVVAFAAVP
-2020 INLLSD
+2020 N
-2026 KVLKIQKKHPAM
+2026 VLEKGKIVSAEQNWKGRGY
-2038 TDTVIKQIP
+2038 DTVVLAAPISIANGEKQGDYIAG
-2047 DIVENPVVVMKSRTV
+2047 VVVK
-2062 ADRLTLFGEVMDANG
+2062 RLPDKQQYYVHDVVQINTKEGAQAPTNPRGQLENQAVVHGDAK
-2077 APVLAVIDT
+2077 APSLYNILQNIVDVKQGKNT
-2086 SLKAKDGN
+2086 S
-2094 IDVEVVRL
+2094 E
-2102 NSAYGKDTDTQG
+2102 
-2114 FIDRSEILY
+2114 
-2123 VDKNR
+2123 
-2128 AESWSDSTRLYLPI
+2128 
-2142 APDPLGSDNSIPQDA
+2142 
-2157 ETVNNSIADG
+2157 
-2167 KGNIPIGAIAAQN
+2167 
-2180 GQTGGNGAGM
+2180 
-2190 NQKGAKRQNAAVS
+2190 KGAKRQNAAVS
-2203 ARMVKTNSATGIA
+2203 SRVVKTNSDTGIA

-2225 DAAKTLAKALNVGQD
+2225 DAAKSLAKELNVGQD
-2240 IGSRKVPRG
+2240 IGGRKVPRG

-2279 HALADKLGM
+2279 HALSDKLSM

-2294 VNALDPV
+2294 VDALDPV

-2321 QYMTDDASAQA
+2321 RYMTDDASAQA

-2346 KQNGLDKQV
+2346 KKNGLDRQV

-2410 NSVIREQTGKTD
+2410 NNVVREQTGKTD
-2422 VRMGENLRNTALM
+2422 VSMGENLRNTALL

-2448 DTLTDSNWQSIGDG
+2448 DTLTDSSWQSIGDG
-2462 LAKRFENAGIR
+2462 LAKRFENAGIK

-2504 TKAQRE
+2504 TKEQRE
-2510 AYIQDVQQNHP
+2510 AYIQDVQREHP

-2541 LVDTGYMTQETLNLF
+2541 LVDTGYMTQETLDLF
-2556 NTMYPHYVP
+2556 NKMYPHYVP

-2586 RRAKGSTENIYNPM
+2586 KRAKGSTENIYNPM

-2610 VTMVSQNNTALVWDN
+2610 VNMVSQNNTALVWDK
-2625 VYHQYEGLGLY
+2625 VYHQYDGLGLY

-2643 IQSESVDTTGLQDRI
+2643 VQSESVDTTGLQDKI
-2658 REILEGANTDTDIMQ
+2658 RKILEGANTDTDIMQ
-2673 QVIDAIGP
+2673 QVMDTIGP

-2749 NPAFALRNFMRDFQK
+2749 NPVFAIRNFLRDFQK

-2790 RKKGEYGDYKALGGG
+2790 REKGEYGDYKALGGG
-2805 GWNRIESGSR
+2805 GWNRIETGSR
-2815 KGAKAYRSDLFKGY
+2815 KGAEAYRSDLFKGY
-2829 NTSNAGRTAKWA
+2829 NTSNVGRTAKWA
-2841 GQKIWNAV
+2841 GQKIWNVV
-2849 TFARLNEIVEQTS
+2849 TFSRLNEVIEQTS

-2873 KSTAEG
+2873 RTTAEG

-2924 REFTTKAERSRLPAR
+2924 RGFTTKAERSRLPER

-2962 DDDEKEEYAM
+2962 DDDDKEEYAM
-2972 LSDEMLADNFFVP
+2972 LSDELLADNFFIP
-2985 NPAPV
+2985 NPSAD
-2990 IFGEDPYIRIP
+2990 IFGEAPYIRIP
-3001 LGQDPFIRA
+3001 IGQDPIMRA

-3018 LWSGKVDE
+3018 LWSGKADE
-3026 PIIELAAVAQNLLD
+3026 PIIELASVAQNLLD

-3049 FDAAIATA
+3049 FDAAIATS

-3062 YGSKIVS
+3062 YGSKIVP

-3089 VNASRWLDETAG
+3089 VNASRWLDGAVG
-3101 IGVSPMMIQYLAEQY
+3101 IGISPMMIQYLAEQY

-3134 GELGGIK
+3134 GEMGGIK

-3165 YDGIAELQE
+3165 YDGVAELQE
-3174 VTYAAKNERP
+3174 VTYAAKNDRP

-3199 AADEAKSLTSTNGA
+3199 AVDEAKSLTGTNGA
-3213 LGQAKQFLSDGYARI
+3213 LGQAKKFLSDGYARI

-3248 IRREMMDNTLAAQ
+3248 VRREMMDNTLAAQ

-3294 KLPEQY
+3294 KLPERY

-3333 FTDKKVEYE
+3333 FSDKKVEYE

-3357 AYKQYVDRNTNDR
+3357 TYRQYVDRNTNDL

>member
-10 EKQNSRV
+10 EKQDSRV
-17 SVDYGRQHKTADR
+17 SVDYSRQHKTADR
-30 AAKQA
+30 AVKQS
-35 SARKTNAAPKK
+35 SARKTNVAPQK
-46 VSSGSTMRSNTES
+46 VSSGGTMRSSTES

-75 KTVEKRPASS
+75 KTVERRPVSS

-115 ISKIGEND
+115 ISKIGESD
-123 REAGRELYSL
+123 REAGRELYDL
-133 YEQSKT
+133 YEQSKA
-139 DANSPLYDPY
+139 DVNSPLYDPY

-157 KYTQKNAAQTEKA
+157 KYIQKNAAQTEKA

-192 DEEILKR
+192 DEEILNR
-199 INWKNYPT
+199 VNWKNYPT

-240 AARNPDLATGDTTM
+240 AARNPDLATGDAAL
-254 DAVLGTLGRGNQYQ
+254 DAVQGTLGRGKQYQ
-268 RDEQKAARLDPAS
+268 RDEQKAARLDPSS

-305 GSDWLDQNLQ
+305 GSGWLDQNLQ

-342 KEQMDNLLDQ
+342 KERMNDLLDQ

-360 TDDFLADYS
+360 TDDLLADYS

-379 NGSMIDTTRAIG
+379 NGSLIDTTRAIG
-391 YDRNAMQEAYQEAYT
+391 YDRNSMQQAYQEAYT

-443 KKQKGY
+443 KKQKDY
-449 YQPIIQS
+449 YQPIMQS

-483 GIQNGTAGAE
+483 SIQNGTAGAE

-501 TVAQKTAPKFLEL
+501 TVAQKTAPKYFEAMEAVKKGAEPDYSEEL
-514 TAGINKTAKDAYSD
+514 TAILNKAGVDAGEEDYTAKVAAS
-528 ELQAIIDKA
+528 LSQKA
-537 NVSAEEKDFENAVY
+537 AEGDQEAAVMLNDWNSVGVEEYWEKQDSAETA
-551 DSLLEKSA
+551 SA
-559 GGDAEAAKMLEDW
+559 
-572 NDTYYNEYLS
+572 Y
-582 KKDKVASRQE
+582 Q
-592 SEAELEK
+592 AELEK

-614 YRSHVNAMEVISGF
+614 YRSHVNTMEVISSF
-628 AEKPKTDWSAY
+628 AEKPKNDWSAY
-639 DVVTLMSQQGVE
+639 DVVTLANQQGVE
-651 NIDQVTASAR
+651 NVDQVTASAR

-689 NMQATRD
+689 NMQATRE
-696 QLVRTNELIDSHGWK
+696 QLVRTNELIDSHSWK

-723 EASDMDTSYGAFTT
+723 DASDMDTSYGAFTT

-754 ESALNAMKKTF
+754 ESALNAMKKTV
-765 TATGVLNQTLLYT
+765 TATGVLNQTLLYA

-788 FKYLFASQGQ
+788 FKYLYASQGQ

-809 PMLSARYAAEES
+809 PMLSARYAAGES

-877 NVREG
+877 SVREG
-882 VKTDLDTLAGDNEFA
+882 VKSDLDTLAGDNEFA

-903 IYDGVVS
+903 IYDAIVS

-926 VLPVLTAAQGAS
+926 ALPVLTAAEGAG
-938 KGAQLIAK
+938 KGAQLLAK
-946 GSQVIAGNVGLTM
+946 GSQAIAGNVGLTM

-976 VDSDNAFY
+976 VDPDKAFY

-1015 KIMKLLADE
+1015 KIMKLLADN
-1024 LIGEGI
+1024 LIGEGL
-1030 GEGLSEYL
+1030 GEGMSEYL

-1044 LVMGDDSDFIQSVN
+1044 LVLGDDSDFIQSVN
-1058 EYMENGDT
+1058 DYMADGMS
-1066 EEEAIRKTVYELNQQ
+1066 EEAAIRQVASELNQQ

-1090 FSGVVSVG
+1090 FSGVVSSG
-1098 TANAAGRLAS
+1098 GSYAAGRLMNRVESRSRNTSDSNDVVQQTVESATAEQGEGQQSETAQTAS
-1108 WYGRQEANQTV
+1108 DAVSEEGASLTIRDAEGNVMEERNQPAKQENQT
-1119 QEKHN
+1119 
-1124 RRSRMEDSNEQTEA
+1124 
-1138 STNTVQDQKT
+1138 
-1148 EGIQE
+1148 
-1153 SFETVNQETETE
+1153 
-1165 ISEQTELNQPE
+1165 
-1176 QAEPVVERSAEPD
+1176 
-1189 AQNETAENVPEND
+1189 
-1202 SEKREETGDRA
+1202 
-1213 VEEEKTAP
+1213 
-1221 SNSAEEMETSAET
+1221 
-1234 ISKERTF
+1234 
-1241 DYDERLIIQDN
+1241 
-1252 RDFLAEQRNKV
+1252 
-1263 DQAQQNVEEARRALE
+1263 
-1278 ELSREKSAAENEL
+1278 
-1291 AMAEAAADPALMQE
+1291 
-1305 VERLRNDASEIR
+1305 
-1317 NERSKAYTRA
+1317 
-1327 QEAEDNYNRVKSDVY
+1327 
-1342 RHKLAERQLETAKAQ
+1342 
-1357 IDSVTPSLNEA
+1357 
-1368 KTRLSRAEENL
+1368 
-1379 EQKQTSVPALK
+1379 
-1390 KEQNAALEEAGRKVS
+1390 
-1405 VEEYAVEAKRS
+1405 
-1416 ALEEAQKSYNAL
+1416 
-1428 QEEAEKRQAEYEELQ
+1428 
-1443 REKKQLEEKRSSVYN
+1443 
-1458 ERSEAQIRQD
+1458 
-1468 EDALERLIGESEQ
+1468 
-1481 IQRSINENSTSIGRA
+1481 
-1496 ERKVREAEKKAK
+1496 
-1508 AAKTNVDAATKE
+1508 
-1520 LQVSEK
+1520 
-1526 AYSDAEAE
+1526 
-1534 QKKIAA
+1534 
-1540 SIEALDKSLED
+1540 
-1551 AKRVAERAKKDANQF
+1551 
-1566 QELVNGYNNA
+1566 
-1576 YQQAQ
+1576 
-1581 KTVEGTNVSPDAL
+1581 
-1594 EKAQAALDQRLEE
+1594 
-1607 VKSFETRQGDMERNL
+1607 
-1622 SEKEKA
+1622 
-1628 LEETAA
+1628 
-1634 KKRDGRDKAIQL
+1634 
-1646 LNRYEQQRYELEN
+1646 
-1659 AERELQR
+1659 
-1666 EQQDYEMILDGLK
+1666 
-1679 RDYSAV
+1679 
-1685 DPEMYDA
+1685 
-1692 IIAETDPFEAKTSK
+1692 
-1706 VESEE
+1706 EE

-1742 MEPEISV
+1742 MEPETAV
-1749 AVSKRIV
+1749 AVSKRMV
-1756 ETESTEKATAI
+1756 ETESTEKSTAI

-1780 ISMALLSPNSE
+1780 IGMALLSPNSE
-1791 TAAVFADLNGQIT
+1791 TAAVFDDLNGQIT

-1834 SQLADDTM
+1834 SQLADETM
-1842 AVLSQM
+1842 AALSQM
-1848 DNGRVESARE
+1848 DSGKVESARE
-1858 NVTKAQ
+1858 NAAKAQ

-1869 SGAKLEAANAGL
+1869 SGVKLEAANAGL

-1890 ARQRRNEKLN
+1890 ARQRRNENLN

-1913 YGKAQEKQADAEA
+1913 YGKAQETREAAEA
-1926 QYKADSKALEDA
+1926 QYRDDSKALKGA
-1938 KGKVTAAQKEAVGQA
+1938 KEKVTAAQEEAVGQA
-1953 RSVALEQQKTR
+1953 RSVALEQQKAR
-1964 QEQKAVAKEQAIL
+1964 QEIKRVDYAVQQQNVNANIQQVAQMGSVVTLNGNEFEVGGTELRQQVSDYFKSIGGVASNPIL
-1977 DSLPYKERFARELDA
+1977 GD
-1992 WDGQSKGKEFTV
+1992 
-2004 GHTSEVLLS
+2004 
-2013 LGVPDAD
+2013 
-2020 INLLSD
+2020 
-2026 KVLKIQKKHPAM
+2026 
-2038 TDTVIKQIP
+2038 
-2047 DIVENPVVVMKSRTV
+2047 V
-2062 ADRLTLFGEVMDANG
+2062 ALT
-2077 APVLAVIDT
+2077 
-2086 SLKAKDGN
+2086 
-2094 IDVEVVRL
+2094 
-2102 NSAYGKDTDTQG
+2102 
-2114 FIDRSEILY
+2114 
-2123 VDKNR
+2123 
-2128 AESWSDSTRLYLPI
+2128 
-2142 APDPLGSDNSIPQDA
+2142 
-2157 ETVNNSIADG
+2157 
-2167 KGNIPIGAIAAQN
+2167 
-2180 GQTGGNGAGM
+2180 
-2190 NQKGAKRQNAAVS
+2190 QKGAKSSLAHGIGNGKAVAFAAVPSVIENGQIVDVQQNWKGRGYNTFVIAAPVTIEGGKS
-2203 ARMVKTNSATGIA
+2203 AGEYYCGVVVKRAAESQQYYVHEVVLTNEEGANVAVQPTVRPNESSVALGGAKAPSVNSILQKVLDVKQGKNTSEKAATGTDRLYAFHPNTVATNDQTGISA
-2216 ADSKVTSPV
+2216 KKVTSPV
-2225 DAAKTLAKALNVGQD
+2225 DAAKSLAKALNVGQD

-2279 HALADKLGM
+2279 HALADKLSM

-2294 VNALDPV
+2294 VDALDPV

-2321 QYMTDDASAQA
+2321 RYMTDDASAQA

-2346 KQNGLDKQV
+2346 KKNGLDRQV

-2410 NSVIREQTGKTD
+2410 NNVVREQTGKTD
-2422 VRMGENLRNTALM
+2422 VRMGENLRNTALL

-2448 DTLTDSNWQSIGDG
+2448 DTLTDSSWQSIGDG
-2462 LAKRFENAGIR
+2462 LAKRFENAGIK

-2504 TKAQRE
+2504 TTEQRE
-2510 AYIQDVQQNHP
+2510 AYIQDVQREHP

-2541 LVDTGYMTQETLNLF
+2541 LVDTGYMTQETLDLF
-2556 NTMYPHYVP
+2556 NKMYPHYVP

-2580 GKNFSI
+2580 GKSFSI
-2586 RRAKGSTENIYNPM
+2586 KRAKGSTENIYNPM

-2610 VTMVSQNNTALVWDN
+2610 VNMVSQNNTALVWDK

-2643 IQSESVDTTGLQDRI
+2643 VQSESVDTTGLQDKI
-2658 REILEGANTDTDIMQ
+2658 RKILEGANTDTDIMQ
-2673 QVIDAIGP
+2673 QVMDTIGP

-2749 NPAFALRNFMRDFQK
+2749 NPVFAIRNFLRDFQK

-2790 RKKGEYGDYKALGGG
+2790 REKGEYGDYKALGGG
-2805 GWNRIESGSR
+2805 GWNRIETGSR
-2815 KGAKAYRSDLFKGY
+2815 KGAEAYRGDLFKGY
-2829 NTSNAGRTAKWA
+2829 NTSNVGRTAKWA
-2841 GQKIWNAV
+2841 GQKIWNVV
-2849 TFARLNEIVEQTS
+2849 TFSRLNEVIEQTS

-2873 KSTAEG
+2873 RTTAEG

-2962 DDDEKEEYAM
+2962 DDDDKEEYAM
-2972 LSDEMLADNFFVP
+2972 LSDELLADNFFIP
-2985 NPAPV
+2985 NPSAE
-2990 IFGEDPYIRIP
+2990 IFGEAPYIRIP
-3001 LGQDPFIRA
+3001 IGQDPIMRA

-3018 LWSGKVDE
+3018 LWSGNADE
-3026 PIIELAAVAQNLLD
+3026 PIIELSAVAQNLLD

-3049 FDAAIATA
+3049 FDAAIATS
-3057 TNRNW
+3057 TNKNW
-3062 YGSKIVS
+3062 YGSKIVP
-3069 DRMDGWDPTTQY
+3069 DRMDGWNPTTQY

-3089 VNASRWLDETAG
+3089 INASRWLDETVG
-3101 IGVSPMMIQYLAEQY
+3101 VGVSPMMIQYLAEQY

-3134 GELGGIK
+3134 GEMGGIK
-3141 AAIAAVRKR
+3141 AALAAVRKR

-3165 YDGIAELQE
+3165 YDGVAELQE

-3184 LNMLRRGLTDDEARA
+3184 LNMLRRGLTEDEARA
-3199 AADEAKSLTSTNGA
+3199 AVDEAKSLTGTNGA
-3213 LGQAKQFLSDGYARI
+3213 LGQAKKFLSDGYARI

-3294 KLPEQY
+3294 KLPERY

-3342 VAEEDREQFDSIYQD
+3342 VVEEDWEQFDSIYQD

-3401 KKK
+3401 KQK

>member
-1 MASRMDEER
+1 MP
-10 EKQNSRV
+10 
-17 SVDYGRQHKTADR
+17 GRR
-30 AAKQA
+30 AAL
-35 SARKTNAAPKK
+35 AR
-46 VSSGSTMRSNTES
+46 
-59 RTGEGK
+59 
-65 SLVGNYERQH
+65 
-75 KTVEKRPASS
+75 
-85 IRRSFTNYD
+85 
-94 SRNEFDPE
+94 
-102 TLVGKSGRYWLAE
+102 
-115 ISKIGEND
+115 
-123 REAGRELYSL
+123 
-133 YEQSKT
+133 
-139 DANSPLYDPY
+139 
-149 ASATNTNP
+149 
-157 KYTQKNAAQTEKA
+157 
-170 KTEWQNLQ
+170 
-178 KELSYWAQSDRNYS
+178 
-192 DEEILKR
+192 
-199 INWKNYPT
+199 
-207 LAKMDADRAG
+207 RAG
-217 EGSTVYLNEPI
+217 TS
-228 GYDQDAMYGVMW
+228 
-240 AARNPDLATGDTTM
+240 DTTM

-281 RDYNPYLVGST
+281 RGYNPYLVGST

-305 GSDWLDQNLQ
+305 GSDWLNQNLQ

-342 KEQMDNLLDQ
+342 KEQMNDLLDQ

-360 TDDFLADYS
+360 TDDLLADYS

-379 NGSMIDTTRAIG
+379 NGSLIDTTRAIG
-391 YDRNAMQEAYQEAYT
+391 YDRNALQQAYQEAYT

-429 QQNEAQ
+429 QQNSAQ
-435 AMVDDAGD
+435 NLVDDAGD
-443 KKQKGY
+443 KKQKDY
-449 YQPIIQS
+449 YQPIMKS

-483 GIQNGTAGAE
+483 GIQSGTAGAE

-501 TVAQKTAPKFLEL
+501 TVAQKTAPKYFEAMEAVKNGAEPDYSEEL
-514 TAGINKTAKDAYSD
+514 TAILNKAGVDAGEEDYTAKVAAS
-528 ELQAIIDKA
+528 LSQKA
-537 NVSAEEKDFENAVY
+537 AEGDQEAAVMLNDWNSVGIEEYWEKQDSAETVSAY
-551 DSLLEKSA
+551 
-559 GGDAEAAKMLEDW
+559 
-572 NDTYYNEYLS
+572 
-582 KKDKVASRQE
+582 Q
-592 SEAELEK
+592 AELEK
-599 IKQQWQDA
+599 IKQQWKDA

-614 YRSHVNAMEVISGF
+614 YRSHVNTMEVISGF
-628 AEKPKTDWSAY
+628 AEKPKNDWSAY
-639 DVVTLMSQQGVE
+639 DVVTLANQQGIE

-689 NMQATRD
+689 NMQATRE
-696 QLVRTNELIDSHGWK
+696 QLERANNLIDSHEWK
-711 NNEDYAQAVEAF
+711 KNGDYAQAVEAF
-723 EASDMDTSYGAFTT
+723 DAAEI
-737 GNEANT
+737 NT
-743 ILLSVKDPEAA
+743 NFWTLSGGDEEIIAAIKDPEAA
-754 ESALNAMKKTF
+754 DAFLKSPVNMANGGAISLSKTSPDLF
-765 TATGVLNQTLLYT
+765 YT
-778 TEMTEEERDN
+778 PEMTEEERDN
-788 FKYLFASQGQ
+788 FKYQYATGGQ
-798 ENAMAYYDDLR
+798 EAAMAYYNELR
-809 PMLSARYAAEES
+809 PMLSARYAAGES
-821 ETAQEIGKEH
+821 EAAKELGKKL
-831 PVTGTAMSIMASL
+831 PISSTVVSILGSL
-844 AQMEGSLYTAYMAL
+844 GQIEGSLYTAFAAL
-858 TGQQADPNSQW
+858 TGQQADPNSMA
-869 FSANRFVG
+869 FSANRMVSG
-877 NVREG
+877 TREG
-882 VKTDLDTLAGDNEFA
+882 AKERGDELIDKVFEESEFA
-897 KQAFRF
+897 KQAFHF
-903 IYDGVVS
+903 IYDALVS
-910 SADSLVSAYAG
+910 SGDSLMSAYAG
-921 NAIGS
+921 SA
-926 VLPVLTAAQGAS
+926 VPVLGAGKVAQTIS
-938 KGAQLIAK
+938 KNA
-946 GSQVIAGNVGLTM
+946 GLTM
-959 MSTVAA
+959 MSAVAA
-965 SNAMQEALLKG
+965 SNTMQEALLKG
-976 VDSDNAFY
+976 VEPDKAFY
-984 AGLASGVAE
+984 AGLASGVSE

-998 IPFDKIT
+998 LPFDKIT

-1015 KIMKLLADE
+1015 KIMKLLADN
-1024 LIGEGI
+1024 LIGEGL
-1030 GEGLSEYL
+1030 GEGMSEYL

-1044 LVMGDDSDFIQSVN
+1044 LVLGDDSDFIQSVN
-1058 EYMENGDT
+1058 DYMADGMS
-1066 EEEAIRKTVYELNQQ
+1066 EEAAIHQVVSELNQQ

-1090 FSGVVSVG
+1090 FSGVASSG
-1098 TANAAGRLAS
+1098 GSYAAGRLMNRVESRSENTPVSHDVAQQTVESATAEQGEGQQNESAQTAS
-1108 WYGRQEANQTV
+1108 DAVSEEGASLTIRDAEGNVVEERNQLAQQENQT
-1119 QEKHN
+1119 
-1124 RRSRMEDSNEQTEA
+1124 
-1138 STNTVQDQKT
+1138 
-1148 EGIQE
+1148 
-1153 SFETVNQETETE
+1153 
-1165 ISEQTELNQPE
+1165 
-1176 QAEPVVERSAEPD
+1176 
-1189 AQNETAENVPEND
+1189 
-1202 SEKREETGDRA
+1202 
-1213 VEEEKTAP
+1213 
-1221 SNSAEEMETSAET
+1221 
-1234 ISKERTF
+1234 
-1241 DYDERLIIQDN
+1241 
-1252 RDFLAEQRNKV
+1252 
-1263 DQAQQNVEEARRALE
+1263 
-1278 ELSREKSAAENEL
+1278 
-1291 AMAEAAADPALMQE
+1291 
-1305 VERLRNDASEIR
+1305 
-1317 NERSKAYTRA
+1317 
-1327 QEAEDNYNRVKSDVY
+1327 
-1342 RHKLAERQLETAKAQ
+1342 
-1357 IDSVTPSLNEA
+1357 
-1368 KTRLSRAEENL
+1368 
-1379 EQKQTSVPALK
+1379 
-1390 KEQNAALEEAGRKVS
+1390 
-1405 VEEYAVEAKRS
+1405 
-1416 ALEEAQKSYNAL
+1416 
-1428 QEEAEKRQAEYEELQ
+1428 
-1443 REKKQLEEKRSSVYN
+1443 
-1458 ERSEAQIRQD
+1458 
-1468 EDALERLIGESEQ
+1468 
-1481 IQRSINENSTSIGRA
+1481 
-1496 ERKVREAEKKAK
+1496 
-1508 AAKTNVDAATKE
+1508 
-1520 LQVSEK
+1520 
-1526 AYSDAEAE
+1526 
-1534 QKKIAA
+1534 
-1540 SIEALDKSLED
+1540 
-1551 AKRVAERAKKDANQF
+1551 
-1566 QELVNGYNNA
+1566 
-1576 YQQAQ
+1576 
-1581 KTVEGTNVSPDAL
+1581 
-1594 EKAQAALDQRLEE
+1594 
-1607 VKSFETRQGDMERNL
+1607 
-1622 SEKEKA
+1622 
-1628 LEETAA
+1628 
-1634 KKRDGRDKAIQL
+1634 
-1646 LNRYEQQRYELEN
+1646 
-1659 AERELQR
+1659 
-1666 EQQDYEMILDGLK
+1666 
-1679 RDYSAV
+1679 
-1685 DPEMYDA
+1685 
-1692 IIAETDPFEAKTSK
+1692 
-1706 VESEE
+1706 EE

-1742 MEPEISV
+1742 MEPETSV
-1749 AVSKRIV
+1749 AVSKRMV

-1780 ISMALLSPNSE
+1780 IGMALLSPNSE
-1791 TAAVFADLNGQIT
+1791 TAAVFADMNGQIT

-1834 SQLADDTM
+1834 SQLADETM
-1842 AVLSQM
+1842 AALSQM

-1858 NVTKAQ
+1858 NAAKAQ

-1890 ARQRRNEKLN
+1890 ARQRRNENLN

-1913 YGKAQEKQADAEA
+1913 YGKAQEKQTDAEA
-1926 QYKADSKALEDA
+1926 QYKADSKALKDA
-1938 KGKVTAAQKEAVGQA
+1938 KGKVTAAQEEAVGQA

-1964 QEQKAVAKEQAIL
+1964 MEIKKVDYAVQQQNVDANIQQVAQMNSVVTLNGDEFNMGQNLRQDVGNYFDSLDGSVHNPILGDIALTRRSIQKAIGHGLGPQKAIAFAAVPSVIEKGQIIDAQQNWKNRGWNSFVIAAPVTIEKGQYAGDYYCGVVVKRTANEQ
-1977 DSLPYKERFARELDA
+1977 SYY
-1992 WDGQSKGKEFTV
+1992 V
-2004 GHTSEVLLS
+2004 HEVLLS
-2013 LGVPDAD
+2013 GTNGKELNATFSNGVRPNESSVAPPVAKAPSVNS
-2020 INLLSD
+2020 ILQ
-2026 KVLKIQKKHPAM
+2026 KVL
-2038 TDTVIKQIP
+2038 DVKQGK
-2047 DIVENPVVVMKSRTV
+2047 N
-2062 ADRLTLFGEVMDANG
+2062 
-2077 APVLAVIDT
+2077 T
-2086 SLKAKDGN
+2086 SEK
-2094 IDVEVVRL
+2094 
-2102 NSAYGKDTDTQG
+2102 T
-2114 FIDRSEILY
+2114 
-2123 VDKNR
+2123 
-2128 AESWSDSTRLYLPI
+2128 
-2142 APDPLGSDNSIPQDA
+2142 
-2157 ETVNNSIADG
+2157 
-2167 KGNIPIGAIAAQN
+2167 AIAAQN
-2180 GQTGGNGAGM
+2180 EQTGGNGVEM
-2190 NQKGAKRQNAAVS
+2190 SQKGAKRQNAAFSSRV
-2203 ARMVKTNSATGIA
+2203 VKTNSDTGIA
-2216 ADSKVTSPV
+2216 TDSKVTSPV
-2225 DAAKTLAKALNVGQD
+2225 DAAKSLAKTLNVGQD

-2257 AKYLAVRSTEAGNI
+2257 AKYLAVRFTEAGNI

-2294 VNALDPV
+2294 VDALDPV

-2321 QYMTDDASAQA
+2321 RYMTDDASAQA

-2346 KQNGLDKQV
+2346 KKNGLDKQV

-2410 NSVIREQTGKTD
+2410 NNVVREQTGKTD

-2448 DTLTDSNWQSIGDG
+2448 DTLTDSSWQSIGDG

-2510 AYIQDVQQNHP
+2510 AYIQDVQREHP

-2541 LVDTGYMTQETLNLF
+2541 LVDTGYMTQETLDLF
-2556 NTMYPHYVP
+2556 NKMYPHYVP
-2565 TFRMKDGKGSGSGVS
+2565 TFRMKDGKGSGIGVS
-2580 GKNFSI
+2580 GKSFSI
-2586 RRAKGSTENIYNPM
+2586 KRAKGSTENIYNPM

-2610 VTMVSQNNTALVWDN
+2610 VNMVSQNNTALVWDK

-2643 IQSESVDTTGLQDRI
+2643 VQSESVDTTGLQDKI
-2658 REILEGANTDTDIMQ
+2658 RKILEGANTDTDIMQ
-2673 QVIDAIGP
+2673 QVMDTIGP

-2694 PNVLTVQKADGSKAY
+2694 PNVLTVQKADGRKAY

-2749 NPAFALRNFMRDFQK
+2749 NTVFAIRNFMRDFQK

-2790 RKKGEYGDYKALGGG
+2790 REKGEYGDYKALGGG
-2805 GWNRIESGSR
+2805 GWNRIETGSR
-2815 KGAKAYRSDLFKGY
+2815 KGADAYRGDLFKGY
-2829 NTSNAGRTAKWA
+2829 NTSNVGRTAKWA

-2849 TFARLNEIVEQTS
+2849 TFSRLNEVIEQTS

-2873 KSTAEG
+2873 KTTAEG

-2903 SDLKQ
+2903 NDLKQ

-2924 REFTTKAERSRLPAR
+2924 REFTTKAERSRLPER

-2962 DDDEKEEYAM
+2962 DDDDKEEYAM
-2972 LSDEMLADNFFVP
+2972 LSDELLADNFFIP
-2985 NPAPV
+2985 NPSAE
-2990 IFGEDPYIRIP
+2990 IFGERPYLRIP
-3001 LGQDPFIRA
+3001 LGQDPIIRG

-3026 PIIELAAVAQNLLD
+3026 PLIELAAIGQNILD

-3049 FDAAIATA
+3049 FDAAISTA
-3057 TNRNW
+3057 TNRNY
-3062 YGSKIVS
+3062 YGSKTVP
-3069 DRMDGWDPTTQY
+3069 DRMEDWDPTTQY

-3089 VNASRWLDETAG
+3089 INASRWLDETVG
-3101 IGVSPMMIQYLAEQY
+3101 IGISPMMIQYLAEQY

-3127 ISKDKYT
+3127 LSKDKHT
-3134 GELGGIK
+3134 GEMGGIK
-3141 AAIAAVRKR
+3141 AAIASVQKR
-3150 LTSDPLKSNGITSSF
+3150 LTSDPLMSNGITSSF
-3165 YDGIAELQE
+3165 YDGVAELQE

-3199 AADEAKSLTSTNGA
+3199 AVDEAKSLTGTNGA
-3213 LGQAKQFLSDGYARI
+3213 LGQAKKFLSDGYARI

-3248 IRREMMDNTLAAQ
+3248 VRREMMDNTLAAQ

-3294 KLPEQY
+3294 KLPERY

-3333 FTDKKVEYE
+3333 FSDKKVEYE

-3357 AYKQYVDRNTNDR
+3357 TYRQYVDRNTNDR